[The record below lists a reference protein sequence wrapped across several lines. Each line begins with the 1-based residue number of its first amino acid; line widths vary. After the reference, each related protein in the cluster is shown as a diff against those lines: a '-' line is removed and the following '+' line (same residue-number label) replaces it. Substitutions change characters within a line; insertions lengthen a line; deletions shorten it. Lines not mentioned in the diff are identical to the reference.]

1 MKILKIKSLNI
12 NSLKGEFEID
22 FEKFLKDESLF
33 AITGPTGAGKSTIL
47 DIITCALYG
56 RTARLSSPPNELM
69 SRHTAECLC
78 EVEFEVKGKVYRS
91 AWSQKRA
98 RKSADGAFQT
108 AKMEVSEV
116 ESGKVLESYLS
127 KVPKFI
133 EDLSGLDFDRF
144 SRSMMLAQGSFDAF
158 LKSNVSDRSTLLE
171 KITGTQIYKQISQE
185 IYQTYTRK
193 NDEIKLDENLLGNI
207 ELLSNEVVAEKTLI
221 LNNSKAQKLELDAKG
236 DELKKVINWL
246 ENLQKL
252 EADNI
257 KYIQEFEKITLEKEN
272 KKEDFIKLDLANKAL
287 NVQPIYQEKNSLTQ
301 IINQDKE
308 KLEKLQKELEDLKQL
323 LQSKTNESLKVKD
336 ELDKEKVSFDTN
348 SKKLQEVRTLQ
359 TKIESKLQNIKEL
372 ENKISSQ
379 NEQKTKLN
387 EELKVLKTN
396 QENIENDVKTI
407 NNYLIKNKNDE
418 SLKEE
423 ISLISKNVNDYKDVL
438 KLLKQIEEKLQNNSL
453 NEKTL
458 QDSFTKA
465 KKEFDEIKVLFDS
478 KDKEYKNLELQTSN
492 FNQKEVNNRDRL
504 KSIEKLIISI
514 DEYKRLLESI
524 LKEEN
529 IISSSKDESKI
540 IKTNIEEKTKL
551 INEIQTH
558 IQTLNDKREAELLI
572 AKYESDRVNLK
583 EGEQCFLCGS
593 KEHPFVDHKIN
604 INADETT
611 LIIAQKKQI
620 FDEENRALRTI
631 ELNLSKLETKIESS
645 TLELNRLLKNKE
657 DIEQVFS
664 SLNFILTVDSKTN
677 LEEEKQLL
685 EEELKN
691 IIKTRD
697 EKEKVL
703 AQRDN
708 LQKELNTKQTLVSQN
723 EQELYKLKSSIDQLQ
738 NEQTQ
743 NISKKQSLEEEVSNI
758 YSKYELKFDEKF
770 EENFRIL
777 VAKKGSFIKNETLK
791 KELDIKLQN
800 LTIQLKELD
809 TKIISIESSLKT
821 DAEQLSKIS
830 TETIE
835 LQTQSKA
842 ILDVSDL
849 NIFEKEITTEFNTI
863 NEKYNFLSK
872 ELVNLNSKNESV
884 NTQRIELNQR
894 LIDNSTKLEE
904 TKQNFNKALVENSFT
919 SKEEFEKALLSKE
932 QREELAL
939 MCKTLEDKYNQIQT
953 LKIDT
958 AKKLSEQKEL
968 NLTDKELQTLN
979 DELKELLT
987 SIDELQKSIGSLEK
1001 ELEINASNM
1010 KKHEDKIKELEKKKE
1025 AFNVWIKLNEMI
1037 GSASGDKFA
1046 KFAQGITLD
1055 QLIYLAN
1062 KHLQI
1067 LSPRYELQRNSDSSK
1082 LLEIEIIDGFQG
1094 NVVRPVNTL
1103 SGGESF
1109 IVSLSLAL
1117 GLSALASQKI
1127 SIDSLFLDEGFG
1139 TLDSDSLEL
1148 ALNALNQLQS
1158 SGKMVGVISHVEAL
1172 KERIPL
1178 QIRVMPKGDGTSCL
1192 DLDEKEL
1199 NA

>member
-12 NSLKGEFEID
+12 NSLKGEFEVD

-47 DIITCALYG
+47 DVITCALYG
-56 RTARLSSPPNELM
+56 RTARLTNPNELM
-69 SRHTAECLC
+69 SRHTGECLC

-91 AWSQKRA
+91 SWSQKRA
-98 RKSADGAFQT
+98 RKSSDGAFQS
-108 AKMEVSEV
+108 AKMELSVV

-127 KVPKFI
+127 KVPKYI
-133 EDLSGLDFDRF
+133 EELSGLDFDRF
-144 SRSMMLAQGSFDAF
+144 IQSMMLAQGSFDAF
-158 LKSNVSDRSTLLE
+158 LKAKENERSSLLE
-171 KITGTQIYKQISQE
+171 NITGTQIYKQISQE
-185 IYQTYTRK
+185 IFKTYTSK

-207 ELLSNEVVAEKTLI
+207 ELLSNEIVNEKTLI
-221 LNNSKAQKLELDAKG
+221 LNNSKAQKLELDTKG
-236 DELKKVINWL
+236 NELKKVVNWL
-246 ENLQKL
+246 ETIQKL
-252 EADNI
+252 EADNT
-257 KYIQEFEKITLEKEN
+257 KYIEKFEQITFEKEN
-272 KKEDFIKLDLANKAL
+272 KKEDFMRLDLANKAL

-323 LQSKTNESLKVKD
+323 LQSKTNESLKTKD
-336 ELDKEKVSFDTN
+336 ELDKEKISFDTN

-396 QENIENDVKTI
+396 QEKIDNELKTI
-407 NNYLIKNKNDE
+407 NDYLIKNKNDE

-423 ISLISKNVNDYKDVL
+423 ISLISKNVNDYKDVV

-453 NEKTL
+453 DEKTL
-458 QDSFTKA
+458 QDSFSKA
-465 KKEFDEIKVLFDS
+465 KKEFDEIKILFDL
-478 KDKEYKNLELQTSN
+478 KDKEYKEFEIQTSN

-504 KSIEKLIISI
+504 KNIEKLITSI

-529 IISSSKDESKI
+529 IISSSKDESKT

-583 EGEQCFLCGS
+583 EGEECFLCGS
-593 KEHPFVDHKIN
+593 KEHPFVDHKIS
-604 INADETT
+604 INVDETAS
-611 LIIAQKKQI
+611 LIIQKKQI
-620 FDEENRALRTI
+620 FDEENRVLRTI
-631 ELNLSKLETKIESS
+631 ELNLSKFETKIESS
-645 TLELNRLLKNKE
+645 ILELNKLSKSKE
-657 DIEQVFS
+657 EIEQVFS
-664 SLNFILTVDSKTN
+664 SLNFILTDDSKTN
-677 LEEEKQLL
+677 LEEEKHLL

-708 LQKELNTKQTLVSQN
+708 LQKELNTKQTFVLQN

-743 NISKKQSLEEEVSNI
+743 NISKKQTLEEELSKV
-758 YSKYELKFDEKF
+758 YSKYELIFDEKF
-770 EENFRIL
+770 EENFRTI
-777 VAKKGSFIKNETLK
+777 VAKKDSFIKNETSK
-791 KELDIKLQN
+791 KELDTKLQS
-800 LTIQLKELD
+800 LIVQLKEID
-809 TKIISIESSLKT
+809 TKIISIESNLKI
-821 DAEQLSKIS
+821 DAEQLSQIS
-830 TETIE
+830 NEKIE

-842 ILDVSDL
+842 ILDVTDFNS
-849 NIFEKEITTEFNTI
+849 FEKEIISKFNTI
-863 NEKYNFLSK
+863 NEKYNSLSK
-872 ELVNLNSKNESV
+872 ELVNLNAKNESL
-884 NTQRIELNQR
+884 NTQITELNQKQ
-894 LIDNSTKLEE
+894 INDNTKLEE
-904 TKQNFNKALVENSFT
+904 IKQNFNNALLENNFS

-932 QREELAL
+932 LREELSFV
-939 MCKTLEDKYNQIQT
+939 CKALEDKYTQIQT

-958 AKKLSEQKEL
+958 AKKLFEQKEL

-979 DELKELLT
+979 DELKELQT
-987 SIDELQKSIGSLEK
+987 IIDELQKSIGSLEK

-1010 KKHEDKIKELEKKKE
+1010 KKHEDKIKELENKKE
-1025 AFNVWIKLNEMI
+1025 AFKVWIKLNDMI
-1037 GSASGDKFA
+1037 GSANGDKFA

-1062 KHLQI
+1062 RHLQI
-1067 LSPRYELQRNSDSSK
+1067 LSPRYELLRNSDSNK

-1094 NVVRPVNTL
+1094 DVVRPVSTL

-1178 QIRVMPKGDGTSCL
+1178 QIRVMPKGDGTSL
-1192 DLDEKEL
+1192 LSL
-1199 NA
+1199 N

>member
-47 DIITCALYG
+47 DVITCALYG
-56 RTARLSSPPNELM
+56 RTARLTNPNELM
-69 SRHTAECLC
+69 SRHTGECLC

-91 AWSQKRA
+91 SWSQKRA
-98 RKSADGAFQT
+98 RKSPEGAFQS
-108 AKMEVSEV
+108 AKMEISEV

-127 KVPKFI
+127 KVPKYI

-144 SRSMMLAQGSFDAF
+144 IQSMMLAQGSFDAF
-158 LKSNVSDRSTLLE
+158 LKARENERSSLLE

-185 IYQTYTRK
+185 IYQTYTKK
-193 NDEIKLDENLLGNI
+193 NDEIKLDESLLGNI
-207 ELLSNEVVAEKTLI
+207 ELLSNEVVAEKRLI
-221 LNNSKAQKLELDAKG
+221 LNNSKAQKLELDTKG
-236 DELKKVINWL
+236 NELKKVINWL

-252 EADNI
+252 EADNT
-257 KYIQEFEKITLEKEN
+257 KYIQEFEKISLEKEN
-272 KKEDFIKLDLANKAL
+272 KKEDFVKLDLANKAL
-287 NVQPIYQEKNSLTQ
+287 NVQPIYQEKNSLTK

-308 KLEKLQKELEDLKQL
+308 KLEKLQKELIELKQQL
-323 LQSKTNESLKVKD
+323 ESKTNESLKVKD

-359 TKIESKLQNIKEL
+359 TKIESKLQNIKDL

-379 NEQKTKLN
+379 NEQKIKLN
-387 EELKVLKTN
+387 EDLKVLKIN
-396 QENIENDVKTI
+396 QEKIENDLKTI
-407 NNYLIKNKNDE
+407 NDYLIKNKNDE

-423 ISLISKNVNDYKDVL
+423 ISLISKNVNDYKDVV
-438 KLLKQIEEKLQNNSL
+438 KLLKQIEEKVQNNSL

-458 QDSFTKA
+458 EDSFTKA

-478 KDKEYKNLELQTSN
+478 KDKEYKELEIQTSN
-492 FNQKEVNNRDRL
+492 FNQKESNNRDRL
-504 KSIEKLIISI
+504 KSIEKLITSI
-514 DEYKRLLESI
+514 DEYKRLLDSI

-529 IISSSKDESKI
+529 IISSSKDELKT

-558 IQTLNDKREAELLI
+558 IQTLNDKREKELLI

-583 EGEQCFLCGS
+583 EGEECFLCGS
-593 KEHPFVDHKIN
+593 KEHPFVDHKISV
-604 INADETT
+604 NADETT
-611 LIIAQKKQI
+611 SIIAQKKQI

-645 TLELNRLLKNKE
+645 ILELNKLSKSKE

-664 SLNFILTVDSKTN
+664 SLNFILTDDSKTN

-685 EEELKN
+685 EEELRN

-723 EQELYKLKSSIDQLQ
+723 EQELYKLKSLIEQLQ
-738 NEQTQ
+738 NEQIQ
-743 NISKKQSLEEEVSNI
+743 NISKKQSLEEELSKV
-758 YSKYELKFDEKF
+758 YSKYELIFDEKF

-777 VAKKGSFIKNETLK
+777 VAKKDSFINNETSK
-791 KELDIKLQN
+791 KELDTKLQS
-800 LTIQLKELD
+800 LIVQLKELD

-821 DAEQLSKIS
+821 DAEQLSKTS
-830 TETIE
+830 TETKE
-835 LQTQSKA
+835 LQTQSIS
-842 ILDVSDL
+842 ILDISDL
-849 NIFEKEITTEFNTI
+849 NIFEKEITNKFNAI
-863 NEKYNFLSK
+863 SEKYNSLVK
-872 ELVNLNSKNESV
+872 ELININSKNESL
-884 NTQRIELNQR
+884 NTQIIELNQKQT
-894 LIDNSTKLEE
+894 IDNTKLEE
-904 TKQNFNKALVENSFT
+904 TKQNFNKALIENSFV
-919 SKEEFEKALLSKE
+919 SKEEFEKALLPKE
-932 QREELAL
+932 QKDVLSL
-939 MCKTLEDKYNQIQT
+939 MCKALEEKYSQIQT
-953 LKIDT
+953 LKTDT

-979 DELKELLT
+979 DELKELQT

-1010 KKHEDKIKELEKKKE
+1010 KKHEDKIKELQKKKE
-1025 AFNVWIKLNEMI
+1025 AFKVWIKLNEMV

-1067 LSPRYELQRNSDSSK
+1067 LSPRYELQRSSDSSK

-1094 NVVRPVNTL
+1094 DAVRPVSTL

-1178 QIRVMPKGDGTSCL
+1178 QIRVMPKGDGTSVL
-1192 DLDEKEL
+1192 DL
-1199 NA
+1199 N

>member
-12 NSLKGEFEID
+12 NSLKGEFEVD
-22 FEKFLKDESLF
+22 FENFLKDESLF

-47 DIITCALYG
+47 DVITCALYG
-56 RTARLSSPPNELM
+56 RTARLTNPNELM
-69 SRHTAECLC
+69 SRHTGECLC

-91 AWSQKRA
+91 SWSQKRA
-98 RKSADGAFQT
+98 RKSPDGAFQS
-108 AKMEVSEV
+108 AKMEVSEL

-127 KVPKFI
+127 KVPKYI
-133 EDLSGLDFDRF
+133 EELSGLDFDRF
-144 SRSMMLAQGSFDAF
+144 IQSMMLAQGSFDAF
-158 LKSNVSDRSTLLE
+158 LKAKENERSSLLE
-171 KITGTQIYKQISQE
+171 KITGTQIYKQISCE

-193 NDEIKLDENLLGNI
+193 NDEIKLDESLLGNI
-207 ELLSNEVVAEKTLI
+207 ELLSNEIVNEKTLI
-221 LNNSKAQKLELDAKG
+221 LNNSKTQKLELDSKG
-236 DELKKVINWL
+236 NELKKVINWL
-246 ENLQKL
+246 ENVQKL
-252 EADNI
+252 EADNT
-257 KYIQEFEKITLEKEN
+257 KYIDEFEQITLEKEN
-272 KKEDFIKLDLANKAL
+272 KKEDFVKLDLANKAL
-287 NVQPIYQEKNSLTQ
+287 NVQPIYQEKSSLTQ

-323 LQSKTNESLKVKD
+323 LQSKTNESLKSKD
-336 ELDKEKVSFDTN
+336 ELDKEKISFDSN
-348 SKKLQEVRTLQ
+348 SKKLQEVRTIQ
-359 TKIESKLQNIKEL
+359 TKIESKYQNIKEL

-379 NEQKTKLN
+379 NQQKTKLN
-387 EELKVLKTN
+387 EELNVLKTN
-396 QENIENDVKTI
+396 QQKIENELKTI
-407 NNYLIKNKNDE
+407 NDYLIKNKNDE

-423 ISLISKNVNDYKDVL
+423 ISLISKNLNDYKDVL

-458 QDSFTKA
+458 QESFTKA
-465 KKEFDEIKVLFDS
+465 KKEFDEIKVLFDA
-478 KDKEYKNLELQTSN
+478 KDKEYKELEIQTSN
-492 FNQKEVNNRDRL
+492 FNQKETNNRDRL

-529 IISSSKDESKI
+529 IISSSKDELNTL
-540 IKTNIEEKTKL
+540 KTNIEEKTKL
-551 INEIQTH
+551 INEIQTY

-572 AKYESDRVNLK
+572 AKYESDRANLK
-583 EGEQCFLCGS
+583 EGEECFLCGS
-593 KEHPFVDHKIN
+593 KEHPFVDHKIS
-604 INADETT
+604 INVDETAS
-611 LIIAQKKQI
+611 LIAQKKQI
-620 FDEENRALRTI
+620 FDEENKALRII
-631 ELNLSKLETKIESS
+631 ELNLSKLETKVESS
-645 TLELNRLLKNKE
+645 TLELNKLSKNKKE
-657 DIEQVFS
+657 IEQIFS
-664 SLNFILTVDSKTN
+664 SLSFILTDDSKTN

-691 IIKTRD
+691 IVKIRD

-708 LQKELNTKQTLVSQN
+708 FQKELNTKQTLVSQN
-723 EQELYKLKSSIDQLQ
+723 EQELYKLKSSIEQLQ

-743 NISKKQSLEEEVSNI
+743 NIAKKQNLEEELSKV
-758 YSKYELKFDEKF
+758 YSKYELIFDEKF
-770 EENFRIL
+770 EENFRNL
-777 VAKKGSFIKNETLK
+777 VAKKDSFIKNETSK
-791 KELDIKLQN
+791 KELDAKLQS
-800 LTIQLKELD
+800 LIVQLKELD

-821 DAEQLSKIS
+821 DAEQLSQIS
-830 TETIE
+830 TETKE
-835 LQTQSKA
+835 LQTQSKS

-849 NIFEKEITTEFNTI
+849 NIFEKEITNKFNII
-863 NEKYNFLSK
+863 NEKYNSLSK
-872 ELVNLNSKNESV
+872 ELVNLNSKNESL
-884 NTQRIELNQR
+884 NTQIIELNQK
-894 LIDNSTKLEE
+894 LIDNNRKLEE
-904 TKQNFNKALVENSFT
+904 TKQNLDKALLENSFT

-932 QREELAL
+932 LREELNL
-939 MCKTLEDKYNQIQT
+939 MCKALDEKYNQIQT

-958 AKKLSEQKEL
+958 EKKLTEQKEL
-968 NLTDKELQTLN
+968 NLTEKELQTLN
-979 DELKELLT
+979 DELKELQT
-987 SIDELQKSIGSLEK
+987 IIDELQKSIGSLEK

-1025 AFNVWIKLNEMI
+1025 AFKVWIKLNDMI

-1067 LSPRYELQRNSDSSK
+1067 LSPRYELQRSSDSSK

-1094 NVVRPVNTL
+1094 DVVRPVSTL

-1172 KERIPL
+1172 KERITL
-1178 QIRVMPKGDGTSCL
+1178 QIRVMPKGDGTSVL
-1192 DLDEKEL
+1192 DL
-1199 NA
+1199 N

>member
-12 NSLKGEFEID
+12 NSLKGEFEVD

-47 DIITCALYG
+47 DVITCALYG
-56 RTARLSSPPNELM
+56 RTARLTNPNELM
-69 SRHTAECLC
+69 SRHTGECLC

-91 AWSQKRA
+91 SWSQKRA
-98 RKSADGAFQT
+98 RKSPDGAFQP
-108 AKMEVSEV
+108 AKMELSVV

-127 KVPKFI
+127 KVPKYI
-133 EDLSGLDFDRF
+133 EELSGLDFDRF
-144 SRSMMLAQGSFDAF
+144 IQSMMLAQGSFDAF
-158 LKSNVSDRSTLLE
+158 LKAKENERSSLLE

-193 NDEIKLDENLLGNI
+193 NDEIKLDESLLGNI
-207 ELLSNEVVAEKTLI
+207 ELLSNEIVNEKTLI
-221 LNNSKAQKLELDAKG
+221 LNNSKTQKLELDSKG
-236 DELKKVINWL
+236 NELKKVINWL
-246 ENLQKL
+246 ENVQKL
-252 EADNI
+252 EADNT
-257 KYIQEFEKITLEKEN
+257 KYIQEFEQITLEKEN
-272 KKEDFIKLDLANKAL
+272 RKEDFIRLDLANKAL

-323 LQSKTNESLKVKD
+323 LQSTANESLKSKD
-336 ELDKEKVSFDTN
+336 ELDKEKISFDSN

-372 ENKISSQ
+372 ENRISSQ

-387 EELKVLKTN
+387 EDLKVLKTN
-396 QENIENDVKTI
+396 QEKIENDLKTI
-407 NNYLIKNKNDE
+407 NDYLIKNKNDE

-478 KDKEYKNLELQTSN
+478 KDKEYKNLELQTSS
-492 FNQKEVNNRDRL
+492 FNQKETNNRDRL

-529 IISSSKDESKI
+529 IISSSKDELKT

-551 INEIQTH
+551 ITEIQTH
-558 IQTLNDKREAELLI
+558 IQTLNYKREAELLI
-572 AKYESDRVNLK
+572 AKYESDRANLK
-583 EGEQCFLCGS
+583 EGEECFLCGS

-604 INADETT
+604 VNADETAS
-611 LIIAQKKQI
+611 LIVQKKQI

-631 ELNLSKLETKIESS
+631 ELNLSKLETKVESS
-645 TLELNRLLKNKE
+645 TLELNKLSKNKE
-657 DIEQVFS
+657 EIEQIFS
-664 SLNFILTVDSKTN
+664 SLSFILTDDSKTN

-691 IIKTRD
+691 IVKIRD

-708 LQKELNTKQTLVSQN
+708 FQKELNTKQTLVSQN
-723 EQELYKLKSSIDQLQ
+723 EQELYKLKSSIEQLQ

-743 NISKKQSLEEEVSNI
+743 NISKKQSLEDELSKVYN
-758 YSKYELKFDEKF
+758 KYELIFDEKF
-770 EENFRIL
+770 EENFRTI
-777 VAKKGSFIKNETLK
+777 VTKKDSFIKNETAK
-791 KELDIKLQN
+791 KEFDVKLQS
-800 LTIQLKELD
+800 LIIQLKELD
-809 TKIISIESSLKT
+809 TKIISIESTLKT
-821 DAEQLSKIS
+821 DIEQLSKIS
-830 TETIE
+830 SETKE
-835 LQTQSKA
+835 LQIQSKA

-849 NIFEKEITTEFNTI
+849 NIFEKEITSKFNTI
-863 NEKYNFLSK
+863 NEKYNSLSK

-884 NTQRIELNQR
+884 NTQTIEMSQK
-894 LIDNSTKLEE
+894 LIDDNTKLEE
-904 TKQNFNKALVENSFT
+904 TKQNFNKALIENSFT
-919 SKEEFEKALLSKE
+919 SKEEFEKSLLPKE
-932 QREELAL
+932 LREELSMKCKAL
-939 MCKTLEDKYNQIQT
+939 EEKYNQIQT

-958 AKKLSEQKEL
+958 AKKLYEQKEL

-979 DELKELLT
+979 DELKELQT
-987 SIDELQKSIGSLEK
+987 IIDELQKSIGSLEK

-1025 AFNVWIKLNEMI
+1025 AFKIWIKLNEMI
-1037 GSASGDKFA
+1037 GSSSGDKFA

-1067 LSPRYELQRNSDSSK
+1067 LSPRYELQRSSDSSK

-1094 NVVRPVNTL
+1094 DVVRPVSTL

-1178 QIRVMPKGDGTSCL
+1178 QIKVEPKGDGTSL
-1192 DLDEKEL
+1192 L
-1199 NA
+1199 NLN

>member
-12 NSLKGEFEID
+12 NSLKGEFEVD

-47 DIITCALYG
+47 DVITCALYG
-56 RTARLSSPPNELM
+56 RTARLTNPNELM
-69 SRHTAECLC
+69 SRHTGECLC

-91 AWSQKRA
+91 SWSQKRA
-98 RKSADGAFQT
+98 RKSADGAFQS

-127 KVPKFI
+127 KVPKYI
-133 EDLSGLDFDRF
+133 EELSGLDFDRF
-144 SRSMMLAQGSFDAF
+144 IQSMMLAQGSFDAF
-158 LKSNVSDRSTLLE
+158 LKARENERSTLLE

-185 IYQTYTRK
+185 IYQTYTSK

-207 ELLSNEVVAEKTLI
+207 ELLSNEVVTEKTLV
-221 LNNSKAQKLELDAKG
+221 LNNSKTQKLELDSKG
-236 DELKKVINWL
+236 NELKKVVNWL

-252 EADNI
+252 ESDNT
-257 KYIQEFEKITLEKEN
+257 KYIKEFEQITLEKEN
-272 KKEDFIKLDLANKAL
+272 KKEEFIKLDLANKAL
-287 NVQPIYQEKNSLTQ
+287 NIQPIYQEKNSLTQ

-308 KLEKLQKELEDLKQL
+308 KLEKLQKELIELKQQL
-323 LQSKTNESLKVKD
+323 ELKTNESIKSKD
-336 ELDKEKVSFDTN
+336 ELDKEKISFDTN

-359 TKIESKLQNIKEL
+359 TKIESKLQSIKEL

-387 EELKVLKTN
+387 EELNVLKAN
-396 QENIENDVKTI
+396 QQKIDNDLKTI
-407 NNYLIKNKNDE
+407 NDYLIKNKDDE

-458 QDSFTKA
+458 QDSFTKT

-478 KDKEYKNLELQTSN
+478 KDKEYKELEIQTSK
-492 FNQKEVNNRDRL
+492 FNQKESNNRDRL
-504 KSIEKLIISI
+504 KNIDKLITSI

-529 IISSSKDESKI
+529 IISSSKDESKT

-551 INEIQTH
+551 IIEIKTH

-572 AKYESDRVNLK
+572 VKYESDRVNLK
-583 EGEQCFLCGS
+583 EGEECFLCGS
-593 KEHPFVDHKIN
+593 KEHPFVNHKISV
-604 INADETT
+604 NADETAF
-611 LIIAQKKQI
+611 LIAQKKQI
-620 FDEENRALRTI
+620 FDEENKALRII
-631 ELNLSKLETKIESS
+631 ELNLSKLETKVESS
-645 TLELNRLLKNKE
+645 ILELNKLLKNKE
-657 DIEQVFS
+657 EMEQVFS
-664 SLNFILTVDSKTN
+664 SLNFILTDDSKTN

-703 AQRDN
+703 IQRDN

-743 NISKKQSLEEEVSNI
+743 NISKKQSLEEELSNI

-777 VAKKGSFIKNETLK
+777 VVKKDSFIKNETSK
-791 KELDIKLQN
+791 KELDVKLQS
-800 LTIQLKELD
+800 LIVQLKEFD
-809 TKIISIESSLKT
+809 TKIISIESSLKIDT
-821 DAEQLSKIS
+821 EHLSKIS
-830 TETIE
+830 TETKE

-842 ILDVSDL
+842 ILDVTDFNS
-849 NIFEKEITTEFNTI
+849 FEKEITNEFNTI
-863 NEKYNFLSK
+863 NEKYNSLSK
-872 ELVNLNSKNESV
+872 ELVNLNSRNESL
-884 NTQRIELNQR
+884 NTQIIELNQKQ
-894 LIDNSTKLEE
+894 INDNTKLEE
-904 TKQNFNKALVENSFT
+904 TKQNFNKALVENCFT
-919 SKEEFEKALLSKE
+919 SKEEFEKALLPKE
-932 QREELAL
+932 QKDVLSL
-939 MCKTLEDKYNQIQT
+939 MCKALDEKYNQIQT

-968 NLTDKELQTLN
+968 NLTDKELQPLN
-979 DELKELLT
+979 DESKELQT
-987 SIDELQKSIGSLEK
+987 TIDELQKSIGSLEK
-1001 ELEINASNM
+1001 ELEINASNI

-1025 AFNVWIKLNEMI
+1025 AFKVWIKLNEMV

-1067 LSPRYELQRNSDSSK
+1067 LSPRYELQRSSDSSK

-1094 NVVRPVNTL
+1094 DVVRPVSTL

-1178 QIRVMPKGDGTSCL
+1178 QIKVMPKGDGTSFVS
-1192 DLDEKEL
+1192 L
-1199 NA
+1199 N

>member
-1 MKILKIKSLNI
+1 MKILKIKLLNI
-12 NSLKGEFEID
+12 NSLKGEFEVD

-47 DIITCALYG
+47 DVITCALYG
-56 RTARLSSPPNELM
+56 RTARLTNPNELM
-69 SRHTAECLC
+69 SRHTGECLC

-91 AWSQKRA
+91 SWSQKRA
-98 RKSADGAFQT
+98 RKSADGAFQS
-108 AKMEVSEV
+108 AKMEISEV

-127 KVPKFI
+127 KVPKYI
-133 EDLSGLDFDRF
+133 EELSGLDFDRF
-144 SRSMMLAQGSFDAF
+144 IQSMMLAQGSFDAF
-158 LKSNVSDRSTLLE
+158 LKARENERSSLLE

-185 IYQTYTRK
+185 IFKTYTSK

-207 ELLSNEVVAEKTLI
+207 ELLSNEVVTEKTLV
-221 LNNSKAQKLELDAKG
+221 LNNSKAQRLELDTKG
-236 DELKKVINWL
+236 NELKKVINWL

-252 EADNI
+252 ETDNT
-257 KYIQEFEKITLEKEN
+257 KYIKEFEQITLEKEN
-272 KKEDFIKLDLANKAL
+272 KKENFVKLDLANKAL
-287 NVQPIYQEKNSLTQ
+287 NVQPIYQEKNSLSQ

-308 KLEKLQKELEDLKQL
+308 KLEKLQKELIDLKQQL
-323 LQSKTNESLKVKD
+323 ELKTNESLKSKD
-336 ELDKEKVSFDTN
+336 ELDKEKISFDTN

-359 TKIESKLQNIKEL
+359 TKIESKLQSIKEL

-387 EELKVLKTN
+387 EDLNVLKTN
-396 QENIENDVKTI
+396 QEKIDNELKTI
-407 NNYLIKNKNDE
+407 NDYLIKNKNDE

-465 KKEFDEIKVLFDS
+465 KKEFDEIKVLFDA
-478 KDKEYKNLELQTSN
+478 KDKEYKELEIQTSN
-492 FNQKEVNNRDRL
+492 FNQKESNNRDRL
-504 KSIEKLIISI
+504 KSIDKLITSI

-524 LKEEN
+524 LKEKN
-529 IISSSKDESKI
+529 IISSSKDESKT

-558 IQTLNDKREAELLI
+558 IQTLNDKREKELLI

-583 EGEQCFLCGS
+583 EGEECFLCGS

-611 LIIAQKKQI
+611 SIIAQKKQI
-620 FDEENRALRTI
+620 FDEENKALRTI
-631 ELNLSKLETKIESS
+631 ELNLSKLETKIENS
-645 TLELNRLLKNKE
+645 TLELNKLLKNKE

-664 SLNFILTVDSKTN
+664 SLNFILTDDSKTN
-677 LEEEKQLL
+677 LEEEKHLL
-685 EEELKN
+685 EKELEN

-708 LQKELNTKQTLVSQN
+708 LQKELNTKQTFVLQN
-723 EQELYKLKSSIDQLQ
+723 EQELYKLKSLIEQLQ

-743 NISKKQSLEEEVSNI
+743 NTSKKQSLEEELSKV
-758 YSKYELKFDEKF
+758 YSKYELTFDEKF

-777 VAKKGSFIKNETLK
+777 VAKKDSFIKNETSK
-791 KELDIKLQN
+791 KEFETKLQG

-821 DAEQLSKIS
+821 DTEQLSKVS
-830 TETIE
+830 NETKE
-835 LQTQSKA
+835 LQNQSKS

-849 NIFEKEITTEFNTI
+849 NIFEKEITSKFNTI
-863 NEKYNFLSK
+863 NEKYNSLSK
-872 ELVNLNSKNESV
+872 ELVNLNSKNESL
-884 NTQRIELNQR
+884 NTQIIELNQKQ
-894 LIDNSTKLEE
+894 INDNTKLEK
-904 TKQNFNKALVENSFT
+904 TKQNFNNALLENNFS

-932 QREELAL
+932 LREELSNICKAL
-939 MCKTLEDKYNQIQT
+939 DEKYNQIQT

-958 AKKLSEQKEL
+958 AKKLTEQKEL

-979 DELKELLT
+979 DELKELQT
-987 SIDELQKSIGSLEK
+987 TIDELQKSIGSLEK
-1001 ELEINASNM
+1001 ELEINASNK
-1010 KKHEDKIKELEKKKE
+1010 KKHEDKIKELENKKE
-1025 AFNVWIKLNEMI
+1025 ALKVWFKLDDMV
-1037 GSASGDKFA
+1037 GSANGDKFA

-1067 LSPRYELQRNSDSSK
+1067 LSPRYELQRSGTSK

-1094 NVVRPVNTL
+1094 DVVRPVSTL

-1178 QIRVMPKGDGTSCL
+1178 QIRVMPKGDGTSL
-1192 DLDEKEL
+1192 VGF
-1199 NA
+1199 N

>member
-1 MKILKIKSLNI
+1 MKILKIKLLNI
-12 NSLKGEFEID
+12 NSLKGEFEVD

-47 DIITCALYG
+47 DVITCALYG
-56 RTARLSSPPNELM
+56 RTARLSNPNELM
-69 SRHTAECLC
+69 SRHTGECLC

-91 AWSQKRA
+91 SWSQKRA
-98 RKSADGAFQT
+98 RKSPDGAFQS

-127 KVPKFI
+127 KVPKYI
-133 EDLSGLDFDRF
+133 EELSGLDFDRF
-144 SRSMMLAQGSFDAF
+144 IQSMMLAQGSFDAF
-158 LKSNVSDRSTLLE
+158 LKAKENERSSLLE

-193 NDEIKLDENLLGNI
+193 NDEIKLDENLLGSI
-207 ELLSNEVVAEKTLI
+207 ELLSNEVVTEKTLF
-221 LNNSKAQKLELDAKG
+221 LNNSKAQKLELDTKG
-236 DELKKVINWL
+236 NELKYVISWL

-252 EADNI
+252 EADNTR
-257 KYIQEFEKITLEKEN
+257 YVQEFDKITLEKEN
-272 KKEDFIKLDLANKAL
+272 KKEDFVRLDLANKAL
-287 NVQPIYQEKNSLTQ
+287 NVQPIYQEKNSLTK
-301 IINQDKE
+301 IINQDQE
-308 KLEKLQKELEDLKQL
+308 KLEKLEKELIELKQQL
-323 LQSKTNESLKVKD
+323 ELKTNESLKTKD
-336 ELDKEKVSFDTN
+336 ELDKEKNSFDTN
-348 SKKLQEVRTLQ
+348 SKKLQEVRTIQ

-372 ENKISSQ
+372 ENKTSSQ

-387 EELKVLKTN
+387 EDLKVLKTN
-396 QENIENDVKTI
+396 QEKIDNDLKTI
-407 NNYLIKNKNDE
+407 NDYLIKNKNDE

-423 ISLISKNVNDYKDVL
+423 ISLISKNLNDYKDVL
-438 KLLKQIEEKLQNNSL
+438 KLLNQIEEKLQNNSL

-478 KDKEYKNLELQTSN
+478 KDKEYKDLEIQTSN
-492 FNQKEVNNRDRL
+492 FNQKEINNRDRL
-504 KSIEKLIISI
+504 KSIEKLITSI
-514 DEYKRLLESI
+514 DEYKRLLENIS
-524 LKEEN
+524 KEEN
-529 IISSSKDESKI
+529 IISSSKDESKT

-583 EGEQCFLCGS
+583 EGEECFLCGS
-593 KEHPFVDHKIN
+593 KEHPFVDHKISVN
-604 INADETT
+604 VDETT
-611 LIIAQKKQI
+611 SLIVQKKQI
-620 FDEENRALRTI
+620 LDEENKSLRTI

-645 TLELNRLLKNKE
+645 TLELNKLLKNKE

-664 SLNFILTVDSKTN
+664 SLNFILTDDSKIN

-685 EEELKN
+685 EEELQN

-743 NISKKQSLEEEVSNI
+743 NISKKQSLEEELSKV
-758 YSKYELKFDEKF
+758 YSKYELTFDEKF

-777 VAKKGSFIKNETLK
+777 VAKRDSFIKNEISK
-791 KELDIKLQN
+791 KELDIKLQS
-800 LTIQLKELD
+800 LIVQLKELD

-821 DAEQLSKIS
+821 EAEQLSKIS
-830 TETIE
+830 NETIE

-849 NIFEKEITTEFNTI
+849 NIFEKEITSKFNTI
-863 NEKYNFLSK
+863 NEKYNSLSK
-872 ELVNLNSKNESV
+872 ELVNLNSKNESL
-884 NTQRIELNQR
+884 NTQIIELNQKQ
-894 LIDNSTKLEE
+894 INDNTKLEE
-904 TKQNFNKALVENSFT
+904 IKQNFNKAFAENSFT
-919 SKEEFEKALLSKE
+919 SKEEFEKALLPKE
-932 QREELAL
+932 QKDVLTL
-939 MCKTLEDKYNQIQT
+939 MCKALDEKYTQIQT

-979 DELKELLT
+979 DELKELQT
-987 SIDELQKSIGSLEK
+987 ATDELQKSIGSLEK
-1001 ELEINASNM
+1001 ELEMNASNM

-1025 AFNVWIKLNEMI
+1025 AFKVWIKLNEMI

-1067 LSPRYELQRNSDSSK
+1067 LSPRYELQRSSDSSK

-1094 NVVRPVNTL
+1094 DVVRPVSTL

-1178 QIRVMPKGDGTSCL
+1178 QIRVMPKGDGTSV
-1192 DLDEKEL
+1192 L
-1199 NA
+1199 NLN

>member
-12 NSLKGEFEID
+12 NSLKGEFEVD

-47 DIITCALYG
+47 DVITCALYG
-56 RTARLSSPPNELM
+56 RTARLTNPNELM
-69 SRHTAECLC
+69 SRHTGECLC

-91 AWSQKRA
+91 SWSQKRA
-98 RKSADGAFQT
+98 RKSPEGAFQS

-127 KVPKFI
+127 KVPKYI
-133 EDLSGLDFDRF
+133 EELSGLDFDRF
-144 SRSMMLAQGSFDAF
+144 IQSMMLAQGSFDAF
-158 LKSNVSDRSTLLE
+158 LKARENERSSLLE

-193 NDEIKLDENLLGNI
+193 NDEIKLDESLLGNI
-207 ELLSNEVVAEKTLI
+207 ELLSNEIVHEKTLV
-221 LNNSKAQKLELDAKG
+221 LNSSKTQKLELDTKG
-236 DELKKVINWL
+236 NELKKVINWL

-252 EADNI
+252 EADNT
-257 KYIQEFEKITLEKEN
+257 KYIQEFEKISLEKEN
-272 KKEDFIKLDLANKAL
+272 KKEDFVKLDLANKAL
-287 NVQPIYQEKNSLTQ
+287 NVQPIYQEKNSLTK

-308 KLEKLQKELEDLKQL
+308 KLEKLQKELSELKQQL
-323 LQSKTNESLKVKD
+323 ELGTTESLKVKN

-359 TKIESKLQNIKEL
+359 TKIESKLQNIKEI

-387 EELKVLKTN
+387 EDLKVLKTN
-396 QENIENDVKTI
+396 QEKIENELKNI
-407 NNYLIKNKNDE
+407 NDYLIKNINDE

-423 ISLISKNVNDYKDVL
+423 ISLISKNVNDYKDVI

-478 KDKEYKNLELQTSN
+478 KDKEYKELEIQTSN
-492 FNQKEVNNRDRL
+492 FNQKESNNRDRL
-504 KSIEKLIISI
+504 KSIDKLTTSI
-514 DEYKRLLESI
+514 DEYKGLLENI

-529 IISSSKDESKI
+529 IISSSKDESKT

-551 INEIQTH
+551 INEIKTH

-583 EGEQCFLCGS
+583 EGEECFLCGS
-593 KEHPFVDHKIN
+593 KEHPFVDHKISV
-604 INADETT
+604 NADETAS
-611 LIIAQKKQI
+611 IIAQKKQI
-620 FDEENRALRTI
+620 FDEENKALRTI
-631 ELNLSKLETKIESS
+631 ELNLSKLETKVESS
-645 TLELNRLLKNKE
+645 ILELNKLSKNKE

-664 SLNFILTVDSKTN
+664 SFNFILTDDSKTN

-685 EEELKN
+685 EEDLKN
-691 IIKTRD
+691 IVKTRD

-703 AQRDN
+703 TQRDN
-708 LQKELNTKQTLVSQN
+708 IQKELNTKQTLVSQN
-723 EQELYKLKSSIDQLQ
+723 EQELYKLRSSIEQLQ
-738 NEQTQ
+738 NEQIQ
-743 NISKKQSLEEEVSNI
+743 NISKKQSLEEELSKV
-758 YSKYELKFDEKF
+758 YSKYELIFDEKF

-777 VAKKGSFIKNETLK
+777 VAKKDSFINNETSK
-791 KELDIKLQN
+791 KELDTKLQS
-800 LTIQLKELD
+800 LIVQLKEFD

-821 DAEQLSKIS
+821 DTEQLSKIS
-830 TETIE
+830 SETKE
-835 LQTQSKA
+835 LQTQSIA

-849 NIFEKEITTEFNTI
+849 NIFEKEITNKFNTI
-863 NEKYNFLSK
+863 SEKYNSLSK
-872 ELVNLNSKNESV
+872 ELVNLNSKNESL
-884 NTQRIELNQR
+884 NTQIIELNQKQ
-894 LIDNSTKLEE
+894 INDNTNLEKI
-904 TKQNFNKALVENSFT
+904 KQNFNNALTENSFT

-932 QREELAL
+932 SKEELNL
-939 MCKTLEDKYNQIQT
+939 MCKELEEKYTQIQT
-953 LKIDT
+953 LKNDT
-958 AKKLSEQKEL
+958 IKKLSEQKEL
-968 NLTDKELQTLN
+968 NLTDKEFQTLN
-979 DELKELLT
+979 DELKELQT
-987 SIDELQKSIGSLEK
+987 IIDELQKSIGSLEK

-1010 KKHEDKIKELEKKKE
+1010 KKHEDKINDLEKKKE
-1025 AFNVWIKLNEMI
+1025 AFKVWIKLNEI
-1037 GSASGDKFA
+1037 VGSASGDKFA

-1067 LSPRYELQRNSDSSK
+1067 LSPRYELQRSSDSSK
-1082 LLEIEIIDGFQG
+1082 LLEIEIIDSFQG
-1094 NVVRPVNTL
+1094 DVVRPVSTL

-1109 IVSLSLAL
+1109 IVSLALAL

-1178 QIRVMPKGDGTSCL
+1178 QIRVIPKGDGTSV
-1192 DLDEKEL
+1192 L
-1199 NA
+1199 NIN

>member
-12 NSLKGEFEID
+12 NSLKGEFEVD

-47 DIITCALYG
+47 DVITCALYG
-56 RTARLSSPPNELM
+56 RTARLTNPNELM
-69 SRHTAECLC
+69 SRHTGECLC

-91 AWSQKRA
+91 SWSQKRA
-98 RKSADGAFQT
+98 RKSPEGAFQS
-108 AKMEVSEV
+108 AKMEISEV

-127 KVPKFI
+127 KVPKYI
-133 EDLSGLDFDRF
+133 EELSGLDFDRF
-144 SRSMMLAQGSFDAF
+144 IQSMMLAQGSFDAF
-158 LKSNVSDRSTLLE
+158 LKAKENERSSLLE

-185 IYQTYTRK
+185 IYQTYTQK
-193 NDEIKLDENLLGNI
+193 NDEIKLDESLLGNI
-207 ELLSNEVVAEKTLI
+207 ELLSNEVVTEKTLI
-221 LNNSKAQKLELDAKG
+221 LNNSKTQKLELDIKG
-236 DELKKVINWL
+236 NELKKVINWL

-252 EADNI
+252 ETDNT
-257 KYIQEFEKITLEKEN
+257 KYIKEFEQITLEKEN
-272 KKEDFIKLDLANKAL
+272 KKEEFIKLDLANKAL
-287 NVQPIYQEKNSLTQ
+287 NVQPVYQEKNSLSQ

-323 LQSKTNESLKVKD
+323 LESTTNESLKSKN
-336 ELDKEKVSFDTN
+336 ELDKEKISFDLN

-359 TKIESKLQNIKEL
+359 TKIESKLQNIKDL

-387 EELKVLKTN
+387 EDLNVLKTN
-396 QENIENDVKTI
+396 QEKIDNELKTI
-407 NNYLIKNKNDE
+407 NDYLIKNKDDE

-423 ISLISKNVNDYKDVL
+423 ISLISKNVNDYKDVI
-438 KLLKQIEEKLQNNSL
+438 KLLNQIEEKLQNNSL

-458 QDSFTKA
+458 QDSFTKV

-478 KDKEYKNLELQTSN
+478 KDKEYKELELQTSN
-492 FNQKEVNNRDRL
+492 FNQKETNSRDRL

-529 IISSSKDESKI
+529 IISSSKDELKT

-551 INEIQTH
+551 IAEIQTH

-583 EGEQCFLCGS
+583 EGEECFLCGS
-593 KEHPFVDHKIN
+593 KEHPFVNHKKSVS
-604 INADETT
+604 ADETAS
-611 LIIAQKKQI
+611 LIAQKKQI
-620 FDEENRALRTI
+620 FDEENKALRTI

-645 TLELNRLLKNKE
+645 ILELKKLSKNKE

-664 SLNFILTVDSKTN
+664 SLNFILTDESKTN

-708 LQKELNTKQTLVSQN
+708 LQKELNTKQTFVSQN
-723 EQELYKLKSSIDQLQ
+723 EQELYKLKSSIEQLQ
-738 NEQTQ
+738 NEQIQ
-743 NISKKQSLEEEVSNI
+743 NISKKQSLEEELSKV
-758 YSKYELKFDEKF
+758 YSKYELTFGEKF
-770 EENFRIL
+770 EENFKIL
-777 VAKKGSFIKNETLK
+777 VAKKDSFIKNETSK
-791 KELDIKLQN
+791 KEFDAKLQG

-821 DAEQLSKIS
+821 DDEQLSRIS
-830 TETIE
+830 NETIE

-849 NIFEKEITTEFNTI
+849 NIFEKEITAKFNTI
-863 NEKYNFLSK
+863 NEKYNSLSK

-884 NTQRIELNQR
+884 NTQINELNQKQ
-894 LIDNSTKLEE
+894 INDNTKLEE

-919 SKEEFEKALLSKE
+919 SKEEFEKALLPKE
-932 QREELAL
+932 LREELSIKCKAL
-939 MCKTLEDKYNQIQT
+939 EEKYTQIQT

-979 DELKELLT
+979 DELKELQT
-987 SIDELQKSIGSLEK
+987 TIDELQKSIGSLEK
-1001 ELEINASNM
+1001 ELEINAINN

-1025 AFNVWIKLNEMI
+1025 AFKVWIKLNEMI

-1067 LSPRYELQRNSDSSK
+1067 LSPRYELQRSSDSSK

-1094 NVVRPVNTL
+1094 DVVRPVSTL

-1178 QIRVMPKGDGTSCL
+1178 QIRVMPKGDGTSV
-1192 DLDEKEL
+1192 L
-1199 NA
+1199 NLN

>member
-22 FEKFLKDESLF
+22 FENFLKDESLF

-56 RTARLSSPPNELM
+56 KTARLSSPPNELM
-69 SRHTAECLC
+69 SRHTGECYC
-78 EVEFEVKGKVYRS
+78 EVEYEIKGKKYRNF
-91 AWSQKRA
+91 WGRKRA
-98 RKSADGAFQT
+98 YKKSDGDFQKLEMSIT
-108 AKMEVSEV
+108 DL
-116 ESGKVLESYLS
+116 ESGKTIDL
-127 KVPKFI
+127 KPKDVPTYV
-133 EDLSGLDFDRF
+133 EELSGLDFDRF
-144 SRSMMLAQGSFDAF
+144 SRSMMLSQGSFDAF
-158 LKSNVSDRSTLLE
+158 LKSTVSDRSTLLE

-185 IYQTYTRK
+185 IYQIYTRK

-207 ELLSNEVVAEKTLI
+207 ELLSNEIVNEKTLI
-221 LNNSKAQKLELDAKG
+221 LNNSKTNKLELDSKG
-236 DELKKVINWL
+236 NELKKVINWL

-252 EADNI
+252 EADNT
-257 KYIQEFEKITLEKEN
+257 KYILEFEQISLEKEN
-272 KKEDFIKLDLANKAL
+272 KKEDFIRLDLANKAL
-287 NVQPIYQEKNSLTQ
+287 NVQPIYQENNSLTQ

-372 ENKISSQ
+372 ENKISFQ
-379 NEQKTKLN
+379 NEQKIKLN
-387 EELKVLKTN
+387 EDLKVLKTN
-396 QENIENDVKTI
+396 QEKIENELKTI
-407 NNYLIKNKNDE
+407 NDYLIKNRNDE

-438 KLLKQIEEKLQNNSL
+438 KLLKQIEEKLQNNCV

-458 QDSFTKA
+458 QDSFTKV

-478 KDKEYKNLELQTSN
+478 KDKEYKELEIQTSN
-492 FNQKEVNNRDRL
+492 FNQKEENNRDKL
-504 KSIEKLIISI
+504 KNIEKLIISI

-524 LKEEN
+524 SKEGN
-529 IISSSKDESKI
+529 IISSSKDESKT
-540 IKTNIEEKTKL
+540 IKTNIEEKAKL

-572 AKYESDRVNLK
+572 AKYESDRANLK
-583 EGEQCFLCGS
+583 EGEECFLCGS
-593 KEHPFVDHKIN
+593 KEHPFVNHKISVN
-604 INADETT
+604 TDETT
-611 LIIAQKKQI
+611 SIIAQKKQI

-645 TLELNRLLKNKE
+645 TLELNKLSKNKE

-664 SLNFILTVDSKTN
+664 SLNFILTDDSKTN

-691 IIKTRD
+691 VIKTRD

-703 AQRDN
+703 VQRDN
-708 LQKELNTKQTLVSQN
+708 LQKELNTKQTFVLQN
-723 EQELYKLKSSIDQLQ
+723 EQELYKLKSSIEQLQ

-743 NISKKQSLEEEVSNI
+743 NISKKQSLEEELSKV
-758 YSKYELKFDEKF
+758 YSKYELIFDEKF
-770 EENFRIL
+770 EESFRNL
-777 VAKKGSFIKNETLK
+777 VAKKDSFIKNEISK
-791 KELDIKLQN
+791 KELDIKLQS
-800 LTIQLKELD
+800 LIVQLKEFD

-830 TETIE
+830 NETIE

-849 NIFEKEITTEFNTI
+849 NIFEKEITAKFNAI
-863 NEKYNFLSK
+863 SEKYNSLSK

-884 NTQRIELNQR
+884 NTQIIELNQKQ
-894 LIDNSTKLEE
+894 INYNTKLQQ

-919 SKEEFEKALLSKE
+919 SKEEFEKAFLPKE
-932 QREELAL
+932 LREELFMKCRAL
-939 MCKTLEDKYNQIQT
+939 EEKYTQIQT

-968 NLTDKELQTLN
+968 NLTSKELQTLN
-979 DELKELLT
+979 DELKELQAT
-987 SIDELQKSIGSLEK
+987 IDELQKSIGSLEK

-1010 KKHEDKIKELEKKKE
+1010 KKHEDKIKELEKQKE
-1025 AFNVWIKLNEMI
+1025 AFKVWIKLNEMI
-1037 GSASGDKFA
+1037 GSSSGDKFA

-1067 LSPRYELQRNSDSSK
+1067 LSPRYELQRSSDSSK

-1094 NVVRPVNTL
+1094 DAVRPVSTL

-1178 QIRVMPKGDGTSCL
+1178 QIRVMPKGDGTSVL
-1192 DLDEKEL
+1192 DL
-1199 NA
+1199 N

>member
-1 MKILKIKSLNI
+1 MKILKVKSLNI
-12 NSLKGEFEID
+12 NSLKGEFEVD

-47 DIITCALYG
+47 DVITCALYG
-56 RTARLSSPPNELM
+56 RTARLTNPNELM
-69 SRHTAECLC
+69 SRHTGECLC

-91 AWSQKRA
+91 SWSQKRA
-98 RKSADGAFQT
+98 RKSPDGAFQS

-116 ESGKVLESYLS
+116 ETGKVLESYLS
-127 KVPKFI
+127 KVPKYI
-133 EDLSGLDFDRF
+133 EELSGLDFDRF
-144 SRSMMLAQGSFDAF
+144 IQSMMLAQGSFDAF
-158 LKSNVSDRSTLLE
+158 LKAKENERSSLLE

-207 ELLSNEVVAEKTLI
+207 ELLSNEVVTEKTLI
-221 LNNSKAQKLELDAKG
+221 LNSSKTQKLELDSKG
-236 DELKKVINWL
+236 NELKKVINWL

-252 EADNI
+252 EADNT
-257 KYIQEFEKITLEKEN
+257 KYIKEFEQISFEKEN
-272 KKEDFIKLDLANKAL
+272 KKEDFIRLDLANKAL

-323 LQSKTNESLKVKD
+323 LQSKTNESLKSKD
-336 ELDKEKVSFDTN
+336 ELDKEKVSFDMN
-348 SKKLQEVRTLQ
+348 FKKLQEVRTLQ

-387 EELKVLKTN
+387 EDLKVLKTN
-396 QENIENDVKTI
+396 QEKIENDLKTI
-407 NNYLIKNKNDE
+407 NVYLIKNKNDE

-423 ISLISKNVNDYKDVL
+423 ISLISKNVNDYKDVI

-478 KDKEYKNLELQTSN
+478 KDKEYKDLEIQASS
-492 FNQKEVNNRDRL
+492 FNQKELNNRDRL
-504 KSIEKLIISI
+504 KSIEKLITSI
-514 DEYKRLLESI
+514 DVYKRLLENIS
-524 LKEEN
+524 KEEN
-529 IISSSKDESKI
+529 IISSSKDELKT

-583 EGEQCFLCGS
+583 EGEECFLCGS
-593 KEHPFVDHKIN
+593 KEHPFVNHKKSVS
-604 INADETT
+604 ADETT
-611 LIIAQKKQI
+611 SIIAKKKQI
-620 FDEENRALRTI
+620 FDEENKALRTI

-645 TLELNRLLKNKE
+645 ILELKKLSKNKE
-657 DIEQVFS
+657 EIEQVFS
-664 SLNFILTVDSKTN
+664 SLNFILTDDSKTN
-677 LEEEKQLL
+677 LEEEKHLL

-708 LQKELNTKQTLVSQN
+708 LQKELNTKQTFVLQN
-723 EQELYKLKSSIDQLQ
+723 EQELYKLKSSIEQLQ

-743 NISKKQSLEEEVSNI
+743 NISKKQSLEEELSKV
-758 YSKYELKFDEKF
+758 YSKYELIFDEKF
-770 EENFRIL
+770 EENFRNL
-777 VAKKGSFIKNETLK
+777 VAKKDSFINNETSK
-791 KELDIKLQN
+791 KELDTKLQS
-800 LTIQLKELD
+800 LIVQLKELD
-809 TKIISIESSLKT
+809 TKIISIESSLKI
-821 DAEQLSKIS
+821 DAEQLSKTS
-830 TETIE
+830 TETKE
-835 LQTQSKA
+835 LQTQSIS
-842 ILDVSDL
+842 ILDISDL
-849 NIFEKEITTEFNTI
+849 NIFEKEITNKFNAI
-863 NEKYNFLSK
+863 SEKYNSLVK
-872 ELVNLNSKNESV
+872 ELININSKNESL
-884 NTQRIELNQR
+884 NTQIIELNQKQ
-894 LIDNSTKLEE
+894 INDNTKLEE
-904 TKQNFNKALVENSFT
+904 ITQNFNNALLENSFS

-932 QREELAL
+932 LREELNL
-939 MCKTLEDKYNQIQT
+939 MCKELDEKYNQIQT
-953 LKIDT
+953 LKNDT
-958 AKKLSEQKEL
+958 IKKLSEQKEL
-968 NLTDKELQTLN
+968 KLTDKELQTLN
-979 DELKELLT
+979 DELKELQT
-987 SIDELQKSIGSLEK
+987 ITDELQKSIGSLEK
-1001 ELEINASNM
+1001 ELEINASNI
-1010 KKHEDKIKELEKKKE
+1010 KKHEDKIKELEKKQESFK
-1025 AFNVWIKLNEMI
+1025 VWIKLNEMV

-1067 LSPRYELQRNSDSSK
+1067 LSPRYELQRSSDSSK

-1094 NVVRPVNTL
+1094 DVVRPVSTL

-1178 QIRVMPKGDGTSCL
+1178 QIRVMPKGDGTSV
-1192 DLDEKEL
+1192 L
-1199 NA
+1199 NLN

>member
-12 NSLKGEFEID
+12 NSLKGEFEVD

-47 DIITCALYG
+47 DVITCALYG
-56 RTARLSSPPNELM
+56 RTARLSNPNELM
-69 SRHTAECLC
+69 SRHTGECYC
-78 EVEFEVKGKVYRS
+78 EVEYEIKGKKYRNF
-91 AWSQKRA
+91 WGRKRA
-98 RKSADGAFQT
+98 YKKPDGDFQ
-108 AKMEVSEV
+108 KLEMSIVDL
-116 ESGKVLESYLS
+116 ESGKTIDL
-127 KVPKFI
+127 KPKDVPAYV
-133 EDLSGLDFDRF
+133 EELSGLDFDRF
-144 SRSMMLAQGSFDAF
+144 SRSMMLSQGSFDAF
-158 LKSNVSDRSTLLE
+158 LKSNVNDRSTLLE

-207 ELLSNEVVAEKTLI
+207 ELLSNEIVNEKTLI
-221 LNNSKAQKLELDAKG
+221 LNNSKAQKLELDIKG
-236 DELKKVINWL
+236 NELKKVINWL

-252 EADNI
+252 EADNT
-257 KYIQEFEKITLEKEN
+257 KYILEFEQISFEKEN
-272 KKEDFIKLDLANKAL
+272 KKEDFIRLDLANKAL

-308 KLEKLQKELEDLKQL
+308 KLEKLQKELIELKQQL
-323 LQSKTNESLKVKD
+323 ESKTNESLKSKN

-387 EELKVLKTN
+387 ENLNVLKTN
-396 QENIENDVKTI
+396 QEKIDNELKTI
-407 NNYLIKNKNDE
+407 NDYLIKNKNDE

-423 ISLISKNVNDYKDVL
+423 ISLISKNVNDYKDVV

-453 NEKTL
+453 DEKTL

-465 KKEFDEIKVLFDS
+465 KKEFDEIKVLFDA
-478 KDKEYKNLELQTSN
+478 KDKEYKELEIQTLN
-492 FNQKEVNNRDRL
+492 FNQKESNNRDRL
-504 KSIEKLIISI
+504 KSIDKLITSI

-529 IISSSKDESKI
+529 IISSSKDESKT

-583 EGEQCFLCGS
+583 EGEECFLCGS
-593 KEHPFVDHKIN
+593 KEHPFVDHKKSV
-604 INADETT
+604 NADETT
-611 LIIAQKKQI
+611 SIIAQKKQI
-620 FDEENRALRTI
+620 FDEENRVLRTI
-631 ELNLSKLETKIESS
+631 ELNLSKLETKVESS
-645 TLELNRLLKNKE
+645 TLELNKLLKHKE
-657 DIEQVFS
+657 DLEQLFS
-664 SLNFILTVDSKTN
+664 SLNFVLTDDSKTN
-677 LEEEKQLL
+677 LEEEKHLL
-685 EEELKN
+685 EKELEN

-703 AQRDN
+703 TQRDN
-708 LQKELNTKQTLVSQN
+708 LQKELNTKQTFVLQN
-723 EQELYKLKSSIDQLQ
+723 EQELYKLKSLIEQLQ

-743 NISKKQSLEEEVSNI
+743 NISKKQTLEEELSKV
-758 YSKYELKFDEKF
+758 YSKYELIFDEKF

-777 VAKKGSFIKNETLK
+777 VAKKDSFIKNETLK
-791 KELDIKLQN
+791 KELDIKLQG
-800 LTIQLKELD
+800 LIVQLKEFD

-821 DAEQLSKIS
+821 DIEQLSKIS
-830 TETIE
+830 NETKE
-835 LQTQSKA
+835 LEIQSKA

-863 NEKYNFLSK
+863 NEKYNSLSK
-872 ELVNLNSKNESV
+872 ELVNLNSKNESL
-884 NTQRIELNQR
+884 NTQIIELNQKQSN
-894 LIDNSTKLEE
+894 DSTKLEE
-904 TKQNFNKALVENSFT
+904 TKQNFNNALTENSFS

-932 QREELAL
+932 LREELSMRCKAL
-939 MCKTLEDKYNQIQT
+939 EEKYTQIQT

-979 DELKELLT
+979 DQLKELQT
-987 SIDELQKSIGSLEK
+987 TIDELQKSIGSLEK
-1001 ELEINASNM
+1001 ELEINAINN

-1025 AFNVWIKLNEMI
+1025 AFKVWIKLNEMV
-1037 GSASGDKFA
+1037 GSANGDKFA

-1067 LSPRYELQRNSDSSK
+1067 LSPRYELQRSSDSSK

-1094 NVVRPVNTL
+1094 DVVRPVSTL

-1178 QIRVMPKGDGTSCL
+1178 QIKVEPKGDGTSV
-1192 DLDEKEL
+1192 L
-1199 NA
+1199 NLS

>member
-12 NSLKGEFEID
+12 NSLKGEFEVD

-47 DIITCALYG
+47 DVITCALYG
-56 RTARLSSPPNELM
+56 RTARLTNPNELM
-69 SRHTAECLC
+69 SRHTGECLC

-91 AWSQKRA
+91 SWSQKRA
-98 RKSADGAFQT
+98 RKSPDGAFQS

-127 KVPKFI
+127 KVPKYI
-133 EDLSGLDFDRF
+133 EELSGLDFDRF
-144 SRSMMLAQGSFDAF
+144 IQSMMLAQGSFDAF
-158 LKSNVSDRSTLLE
+158 LKAKENERSSLLE

-185 IYQTYTRK
+185 IYQTYTQK
-193 NDEIKLDENLLGNI
+193 NDEIKLDESLLGNI
-207 ELLSNEVVAEKTLI
+207 ELLSNEVVTEKTLI
-221 LNNSKAQKLELDAKG
+221 LNNSKTQKLELDIKG
-236 DELKKVINWL
+236 NELKKVINWL

-252 EADNI
+252 ETDNT
-257 KYIQEFEKITLEKEN
+257 KYIKEFEQITLEKEN
-272 KKEDFIKLDLANKAL
+272 KKEEFIKLDLANKAL
-287 NVQPIYQEKNSLTQ
+287 NVQPVYQEKNSLSQ

-323 LQSKTNESLKVKD
+323 LESTTNESLKSKN
-336 ELDKEKVSFDTN
+336 ELDKEKISFDLN

-359 TKIESKLQNIKEL
+359 TKIESKLQNIKDL

-387 EELKVLKTN
+387 EDLNVLKTN
-396 QENIENDVKTI
+396 QEKIDNELKTI
-407 NNYLIKNKNDE
+407 NDYLIKNKDDE

-423 ISLISKNVNDYKDVL
+423 ISLISKNVNDYKDVI
-438 KLLKQIEEKLQNNSL
+438 KLLNQIEEKLQKNSL
-453 NEKTL
+453 DEKTL
-458 QDSFTKA
+458 QDIFTKA
-465 KKEFDEIKVLFDS
+465 KKEFDEIKVLFDA
-478 KDKEYKNLELQTSN
+478 KDKEYKELEIQTSY
-492 FNQKEVNNRDRL
+492 FNQKESNNRDKL
-504 KSIEKLIISI
+504 KSIEKLIIFI

-529 IISSSKDESKI
+529 IISSSKDELKT

-551 INEIQTH
+551 IAEIQTH

-572 AKYESDRVNLK
+572 AKYESDRANLK
-583 EGEQCFLCGS
+583 EGEECFLCGS
-593 KEHPFVDHKIN
+593 KEHPFVNHKIN
-604 INADETT
+604 INADETAS
-611 LIIAQKKQI
+611 LIAQKKQI
-620 FDEENRALRTI
+620 FDEENKALRTI
-631 ELNLSKLETKIESS
+631 ELNLSKLETKVESS
-645 TLELNRLLKNKE
+645 ILELNKLLKNKE
-657 DIEQVFS
+657 EIEQVFS
-664 SLNFILTVDSKTN
+664 SLNFILTDDSKTN

-685 EEELKN
+685 EEELRN
-691 IIKTRD
+691 IIKIRD

-708 LQKELNTKQTLVSQN
+708 LQKELNTKQTFVSQN
-723 EQELYKLKSSIDQLQ
+723 EQELYKLKSSIEQLQ

-743 NISKKQSLEEEVSNI
+743 NISKKQSLEEELLKV
-758 YSKYELKFDEKF
+758 YSKYELIFDEKF
-770 EENFRIL
+770 EENFRII
-777 VAKKGSFIKNETLK
+777 VAKKDSFIKNEISK
-791 KELDIKLQN
+791 KELDAKLQG
-800 LTIQLKELD
+800 LIVQLKEFD
-809 TKIISIESSLKT
+809 TKIKSIESNLKI

-830 TETIE
+830 TETKE
-835 LQTQSKA
+835 LQTQSKV

-849 NIFEKEITTEFNTI
+849 NIFEKEITSKFNTI
-863 NEKYNFLSK
+863 NEKYNSLLK
-872 ELVNLNSKNESV
+872 DLVNLNSKDESL
-884 NTQRIELNQR
+884 NTQITELNQKQ
-894 LIDNSTKLEE
+894 INENTKLEE
-904 TKQNFNKALVENSFT
+904 TKQNFNNALTENSFS
-919 SKEEFEKALLSKE
+919 SKEEFEKALLPKE
-932 QREELAL
+932 QKDVLSL
-939 MCKTLEDKYNQIQT
+939 MCKALEEKYSQIQT
-953 LKIDT
+953 LKTDT

-979 DELKELLT
+979 DELKELQT

-1001 ELEINASNM
+1001 ELEINAINN
-1010 KKHEDKIKELEKKKE
+1010 KKHEDKIKELQKKKE
-1025 AFNVWIKLNEMI
+1025 AFKVWIKLNEMV

-1067 LSPRYELQRNSDSSK
+1067 LSPRYELQRSSDSSK

-1094 NVVRPVNTL
+1094 DVVRPVSTL

-1178 QIRVMPKGDGTSCL
+1178 QIKVMPKGDGTSV
-1192 DLDEKEL
+1192 L
-1199 NA
+1199 NLN

>member
-12 NSLKGEFEID
+12 NSLKGEFEVD

-33 AITGPTGAGKSTIL
+33 AITGPTGAGKSSIL
-47 DIITCALYG
+47 DVITCALYG
-56 RTARLSSPPNELM
+56 RTARLSNPNELM
-69 SRHTAECLC
+69 SRHTGECLC
-78 EVEFEVKGKVYRS
+78 EVEFEVKGKVFRS
-91 AWSQKRA
+91 SWSQKRA
-98 RKSADGAFQT
+98 RKSADGAFQS
-108 AKMEVSEV
+108 AKMELSVV
-116 ESGKVLESYLS
+116 KSGKVLESYLS
-127 KVPKFI
+127 KVPKYI
-133 EDLSGLDFDRF
+133 EELTGLDFDRF
-144 SRSMMLAQGSFDAF
+144 IQSMMLAQGSFDAF
-158 LKSNVSDRSTLLE
+158 LKAKENERSSLLE
-171 KITGTQIYKQISQE
+171 KITGTQIYKQISQK
-185 IYQTYTRK
+185 IYQTYTQK
-193 NDEIKLDENLLGNI
+193 NDEIKLDENLLGSI
-207 ELLSNEVVAEKTLI
+207 ELLSNEVVTEKTLV
-221 LNNSKAQKLELDAKG
+221 LNNSKAQKLELDTKG
-236 DELKKVINWL
+236 NELKKVINWL

-257 KYIQEFEKITLEKEN
+257 KYIEEFEQITLEKEN
-272 KKEDFIKLDLANKAL
+272 KKEDFVRLDLANKAL

-301 IINQDKE
+301 IINQDKD
-308 KLEKLQKELEDLKQL
+308 KLEKLQKELIELKQQL
-323 LQSKTNESLKVKD
+323 ELKTNESLKSKD
-336 ELDKEKVSFDTN
+336 ELDKEKISFDTN

-387 EELKVLKTN
+387 EDLEVLKIN
-396 QENIENDVKTI
+396 QEKIENDLKTI
-407 NNYLIKNKNDE
+407 NDYLIKNKDDE

-458 QDSFTKA
+458 QDSFTNA

-478 KDKEYKNLELQTSN
+478 KDKEYKELEIQTSS
-492 FNQKEVNNRDRL
+492 FNQKELNNRDRL
-504 KSIEKLIISI
+504 KSIEKLLTSI

-529 IISSSKDESKI
+529 IISSSKDESII
-540 IKTNIEEKTKL
+540 IKTNIEEKIKL

-558 IQTLNDKREAELLI
+558 MQTLNDKREAELLI

-583 EGEQCFLCGS
+583 EGEECFLCGS
-593 KEHPFVDHKIN
+593 KEHPFVDHKISV
-604 INADETT
+604 NADETAS
-611 LIIAQKKQI
+611 LIAQKKQI
-620 FDEENRALRTI
+620 FDEENKALRTI
-631 ELNLSKLETKIESS
+631 ELNLSKLETKVESS
-645 TLELNRLLKNKE
+645 ILELNKLLKNKE
-657 DIEQVFS
+657 EIEQVFN
-664 SLNFILTVDSKTN
+664 SLNFILTDDSKTN

-685 EEELKN
+685 EEELRN
-691 IIKTRD
+691 IIKIRD

-708 LQKELNTKQTLVSQN
+708 LQKELNAKQTSVSQN
-723 EQELYKLKSSIDQLQ
+723 EQELYKLKSSIEQLQ
-738 NEQTQ
+738 NEQTL
-743 NISKKQSLEEEVSNI
+743 NISKKQSFEEELSKV
-758 YSKYELKFDEKF
+758 YRKYELIFDEKF
-770 EENFRIL
+770 EENFRTI
-777 VAKKGSFIKNETLK
+777 VVKKDSFIKNETSK
-791 KELDIKLQN
+791 KELDVKLQSF
-800 LTIQLKELD
+800 TVQLKELD
-809 TKIISIESSLKT
+809 TKIISIESSLKIDT
-821 DAEQLSKIS
+821 EHLSKIS
-830 TETIE
+830 TETKE

-842 ILDVSDL
+842 ILDVTDFNS
-849 NIFEKEITTEFNTI
+849 FEKEITNEFNTI
-863 NEKYNFLSK
+863 NEKYNSLSK
-872 ELVNLNSKNESV
+872 ELVNLNSRNESL
-884 NTQRIELNQR
+884 NTQIKELNQKQFR
-894 LIDNSTKLEE
+894 DNTKQEE
-904 TKQNFNKALVENSFT
+904 LKQNFNKALVENSFT

-932 QREELAL
+932 LREELSMKCKAL
-939 MCKTLEDKYNQIQT
+939 EEKYTQIQT

-958 AKKLSEQKEL
+958 EKKLSEQKEL

-979 DELKELLT
+979 DELKELQII
-987 SIDELQKSIGSLEK
+987 IDELQKSIGSLEK

-1010 KKHEDKIKELEKKKE
+1010 KKHEDKIKACELKKE
-1025 AFNVWIKLNEMI
+1025 AFKVWIKLNEMV

-1067 LSPRYELQRNSDSSK
+1067 LSPRYELQRSSDSTK

-1094 NVVRPVNTL
+1094 DVVRPVSTL

-1178 QIRVMPKGDGTSCL
+1178 QIRVVPKGDGTSVLVL
-1192 DLDEKEL
+1192 D
-1199 NA
+1199 

>member
-12 NSLKGEFEID
+12 NSLKGEFEVD

-33 AITGPTGAGKSTIL
+33 AITGPTGSGKSTIL

-56 RTARLSSPPNELM
+56 RTARLTNPNELM
-69 SRHTAECLC
+69 SRHTGECLC

-91 AWSQKRA
+91 SWSQKRA
-98 RKSADGAFQT
+98 RKSSEGAFQS
-108 AKMEVSEV
+108 AKMEVSEI

-127 KVPKFI
+127 KVPKYI

-144 SRSMMLAQGSFDAF
+144 IQSMMLAQGSFDAF
-158 LKSNVSDRSTLLE
+158 LKAKENERSSLLE

-193 NDEIKLDENLLGNI
+193 NDEIKLDESLLGNI
-207 ELLSNEVVAEKTLI
+207 ELLSSEVITEKTLI
-221 LNNSKAQKLELDAKG
+221 LNNSQTQKFELDTKG
-236 DELKKVINWL
+236 NELKKVINWL
-246 ENLQKL
+246 ENVQKL

-257 KYIQEFEKITLEKEN
+257 KYIQEFEKISLEKEN
-272 KKEDFIKLDLANKAL
+272 KKEDFVKLDLANKAL

-336 ELDKEKVSFDTN
+336 ELDKEKVSFDMN
-348 SKKLQEVRTLQ
+348 FKKLQEVRTLK
-359 TKIESKLQNIKEL
+359 TKIESKLQNIKDL
-372 ENKISSQ
+372 ENKISFQ

-387 EELKVLKTN
+387 EDLKVLKIN
-396 QENIENDVKTI
+396 QEKIDNDLKTI
-407 NNYLIKNKNDE
+407 NDYLIKNKNDE

-423 ISLISKNVNDYKDVL
+423 ISLISKNVNDYKDVV

-458 QDSFTKA
+458 QDSFTKV

-478 KDKEYKNLELQTSN
+478 RHKEYKELEIQTSS
-492 FNQKEVNNRDRL
+492 FNQKELNNRDRL

-524 LKEEN
+524 LKEQN
-529 IISSSKDESKI
+529 IISSSKDELKTIKI
-540 IKTNIEEKTKL
+540 NIEEKTKL
-551 INEIQTH
+551 ITEIQTH

-572 AKYESDRVNLK
+572 AKYESDRLNLK
-583 EGEQCFLCGS
+583 EGEECFLCGS
-593 KEHPFVDHKIN
+593 KEHPFVNHKIN
-604 INADETT
+604 INIDETT
-611 LIIAQKKQI
+611 SIIAQKKQI
-620 FDEENRALRTI
+620 FDEENKALRTI

-645 TLELNRLLKNKE
+645 VLELNKLSKNKE
-657 DIEQVFS
+657 EIEQVFS
-664 SLNFILTVDSKTN
+664 SLNFILMDDSKTN

-685 EEELKN
+685 EDELRN

-697 EKEKVL
+697 IKEKVL

-723 EQELYKLKSSIDQLQ
+723 EQELYKLKSLIDQLQ
-738 NEQTQ
+738 NEQIQ
-743 NISKKQSLEEEVSNI
+743 NISKKQSLEEELSKV
-758 YSKYELKFDEKF
+758 YSKYELIFDEKF

-777 VAKKGSFIKNETLK
+777 VAKKDSFIKNEISK
-791 KELDIKLQN
+791 KELDTKLQS
-800 LTIQLKELD
+800 LIVKLKELD
-809 TKIISIESSLKT
+809 TKIISIESNLKT
-821 DAEQLSKIS
+821 DAEQFSKIS
-830 TETIE
+830 TETKE

-849 NIFEKEITTEFNTI
+849 DNFEKEITAQFNTI
-863 NEKYNFLSK
+863 SEKYNFLSK
-872 ELVNLNSKNESV
+872 ELVNLNSKDESL
-884 NTQRIELNQR
+884 NTQIKELNQQQ
-894 LIDNSTKLEE
+894 INDNKKLEE
-904 TKQNFNKALVENSFT
+904 TKQNFNNALTENSFS

-932 QREELAL
+932 LREELSFV
-939 MCKTLEDKYNQIQT
+939 CKAIEEKYTQIQT

-979 DELKELLT
+979 DELKELQT
-987 SIDELQKSIGSLEK
+987 AIDELQKSIGSLEK

-1010 KKHEDKIKELEKKKE
+1010 KKHEDKIKELENKKE
-1025 AFNVWIKLNEMI
+1025 AFKVWIKLNEMV

-1067 LSPRYELQRNSDSSK
+1067 LSPRYELQRSSDSSK

-1094 NVVRPVNTL
+1094 DVVRPVSTL

-1158 SGKMVGVISHVEAL
+1158 SGKMVGVISHVEVL

-1178 QIRVMPKGDGTSCL
+1178 QIRVMPKGDGTSGL
-1192 DLDEKEL
+1192 DL
-1199 NA
+1199 N

>member
-47 DIITCALYG
+47 DVITCALYG
-56 RTARLSSPPNELM
+56 RTARLTNPNELM
-69 SRHTAECLC
+69 SRHTGECLC
-78 EVEFEVKGKVYRS
+78 EVEFEVKGKVYLS
-91 AWSQKRA
+91 SWSQKRA
-98 RKSADGAFQT
+98 RKSPDGAFQT
-108 AKMEVSEV
+108 AKMELSEV
-116 ESGKVLESYLS
+116 ESGKILESYLS
-127 KVPKFI
+127 KVPKYI

-144 SRSMMLAQGSFDAF
+144 IQSMMLAQGSFDAF
-158 LKSNVSDRSTLLE
+158 LKAKENERSSLLE

-185 IYQTYTRK
+185 IYQTYDLK
-193 NDEIKLDENLLGNI
+193 KKEIELDESLIGNI
-207 ELLSNEVVAEKTLI
+207 ELLSNEVISEKSLI
-221 LNNSKAQKLELDAKG
+221 LNSSKTQKLELDTKG
-236 DELKKVINWL
+236 NELKKVINWL

-252 EADNI
+252 EADNT
-257 KYIQEFEKITLEKEN
+257 KYIQEFEQITLEKES
-272 KKEDFIKLDLANKAL
+272 KKEDFILLDLANKAL

-308 KLEKLQKELEDLKQL
+308 KLEKLQKDLIELKQQL
-323 LQSKTNESLKVKD
+323 ELGTTESLKSKD
-336 ELDKEKVSFDTN
+336 ELDKEKISFDSN
-348 SKKLQEVRTLQ
+348 SKKLQEVRMLQ
-359 TKIESKLQNIKEL
+359 IKIESKLQNIKEL

-387 EELKVLKTN
+387 EDLKVLKTN
-396 QENIENDVKTI
+396 QEKIENDLKTI
-407 NNYLIKNKNDE
+407 NDYIIKNKNDE

-438 KLLKQIEEKLQNNSL
+438 ILLKQKEENIQNNSL
-453 NEKTL
+453 HEKTL

-465 KKEFDEIKVLFDS
+465 KKEFDEIKVMFDT
-478 KDKEYKNLELQTSN
+478 KDKEYKELEIQTSN

-504 KSIEKLIISI
+504 KSIEKLITSI

-529 IISSSKDESKI
+529 IISSSKDESKT
-540 IKTNIEEKTKL
+540 IKTNIEEKAKL

-583 EGEQCFLCGS
+583 EGEECFLCGS
-593 KEHPFVDHKIN
+593 KEHPFVDHKISVN
-604 INADETT
+604 VDETT
-611 LIIAQKKQI
+611 SIIAQKKQI
-620 FDEENRALRTI
+620 FDEENKALRTI

-645 TLELNRLLKNKE
+645 TLELNKLLKNKKE
-657 DIEQVFS
+657 IEQVFS
-664 SLNFILTVDSKTN
+664 SLNFILTDDSKIN

-697 EKEKVL
+697 KKEKVL

-743 NISKKQSLEEEVSNI
+743 NISKKQSLEEELSKVYI
-758 YSKYELKFDEKF
+758 KYELIFDEKF
-770 EENFRIL
+770 EENFRNL
-777 VAKKGSFIKNETLK
+777 VAKKDSFIKNETSK
-791 KELDIKLQN
+791 KELDAKLQN

-809 TKIISIESSLKT
+809 TKIISIELSLKT
-821 DAEQLSKIS
+821 DAEQLSQIS
-830 TETIE
+830 TETKE

-842 ILDVSDL
+842 ILDVTDL
-849 NIFEKEITTEFNTI
+849 NIFEKEITAKFNTI

-872 ELVNLNSKNESV
+872 ELVNLNSKDESL
-884 NTQRIELNQR
+884 NTQIIELNQKQT
-894 LIDNSTKLEE
+894 IDNTKLQQ

-919 SKEEFEKALLSKE
+919 SKEEFEKALLPKE
-932 QREELAL
+932 LREELF
-939 MCKTLEDKYNQIQT
+939 MKCKTLEEKYTQTQT

-958 AKKLSEQKEL
+958 AKKLSEQKGL

-979 DELKELLT
+979 DELKELQT
-987 SIDELQKSIGSLEK
+987 ATDELQKSIGSLEK

-1025 AFNVWIKLNEMI
+1025 AFKVWIKLNEMV
-1037 GSASGDKFA
+1037 GSANGDKFA

-1067 LSPRYELQRNSDSSK
+1067 LSPRYELQRSSDSSK

-1094 NVVRPVNTL
+1094 DVVRPVSTL

-1109 IVSLSLAL
+1109 IVSLSLSL
-1117 GLSALASQKI
+1117 GLSVLASQKI

-1178 QIRVMPKGDGTSCL
+1178 QIRVMPKGDGTSLLNL
-1192 DLDEKEL
+1192 D
-1199 NA
+1199 

>member
-12 NSLKGEFEID
+12 NSLKGEFEVD

-47 DIITCALYG
+47 DVITCALYG
-56 RTARLSSPPNELM
+56 RTARLSNPNELM
-69 SRHTAECLC
+69 SRHTGECLC

-91 AWSQKRA
+91 SWSQKRA
-98 RKSADGAFQT
+98 RKSSDGAFQS

-127 KVPKFI
+127 KVPKYI
-133 EDLSGLDFDRF
+133 EELSGLDFDRF
-144 SRSMMLAQGSFDAF
+144 IQSMMLAQGSFDAF
-158 LKSNVSDRSTLLE
+158 LKAKENERSSLLE

-185 IYQTYTRK
+185 IYQIYTRK

-221 LNNSKAQKLELDAKG
+221 LNNSKTQKLELDTKG
-236 DELKKVINWL
+236 NELKKVINWL

-252 EADNI
+252 EADNT
-257 KYIQEFEKITLEKEN
+257 KYIEKFEQISFEKEN
-272 KKEDFIKLDLANKAL
+272 KKEDFMRLDLANKAL
-287 NVQPIYQEKNSLTQ
+287 NVQTIYQEKNSLTQ

-323 LQSKTNESLKVKD
+323 LQSKTNESLKSKD
-336 ELDKEKVSFDTN
+336 ELDKEKISFDSN

-387 EELKVLKTN
+387 EDLKVLKTN
-396 QENIENDVKTI
+396 QEKIDNDLKTI
-407 NNYLIKNKNDE
+407 NDYLIKNKNDE

-453 NEKTL
+453 DEKTL
-458 QDSFTKA
+458 QDNFTKA

-478 KDKEYKNLELQTSN
+478 KNKEYKELEIQTSN
-492 FNQKEVNNRDRL
+492 FNQKESNNRDRL
-504 KSIEKLIISI
+504 KSIDKLITSI

-529 IISSSKDESKI
+529 IISSSKDESKT

-583 EGEQCFLCGS
+583 EGEECFLCGS
-593 KEHPFVDHKIN
+593 KEHPFVDHKISVN
-604 INADETT
+604 VDETT
-611 LIIAQKKQI
+611 SIIAQKKQI
-620 FDEENRALRTI
+620 FDEENRVLRTI
-631 ELNLSKLETKIESS
+631 ELNLSKLETKVESS
-645 TLELNRLLKNKE
+645 TLELNKLLKHKE
-657 DIEQVFS
+657 DLEQVFS
-664 SLNFILTVDSKTN
+664 SLNFILTDDSKTN
-677 LEEEKQLL
+677 LEEEKHLL

-708 LQKELNTKQTLVSQN
+708 LQKELNTKQTFVLQN
-723 EQELYKLKSSIDQLQ
+723 EQELYKLKSLIEQLQ

-743 NISKKQSLEEEVSNI
+743 NISKKQTLEEELSKV
-758 YSKYELKFDEKF
+758 YSKYELIFDEKF

-777 VAKKGSFIKNETLK
+777 VVRKDSFIKNETLK
-791 KELDIKLQN
+791 KELDIKLQS
-800 LTIQLKELD
+800 LIVQLKEFD

-821 DAEQLSKIS
+821 DIEQLSKIS
-830 TETIE
+830 NETIE

-849 NIFEKEITTEFNTI
+849 NIFEKEIIAKFNTI
-863 NEKYNFLSK
+863 NEKYNSLSK
-872 ELVNLNSKNESV
+872 ELVNINSKNESL
-884 NTQRIELNQR
+884 NTQIIELNQK
-894 LIDNSTKLEE
+894 LIDNNRKLEE
-904 TKQNFNKALVENSFT
+904 TKQNFNNALTENSFT
-919 SKEEFEKALLSKE
+919 SKGEFEKALLPKE
-932 QREELAL
+932 QKDVLSL
-939 MCKTLEDKYNQIQT
+939 MCKELDEKYNQIQT

-979 DELKELLT
+979 DESKELQT
-987 SIDELQKSIGSLEK
+987 TIDELQKSIGSLEK

-1010 KKHEDKIKELEKKKE
+1010 KKHEDKIKELEKKKK
-1025 AFNVWIKLNEMI
+1025 AFKVWIKLNEMV

-1067 LSPRYELQRNSDSSK
+1067 LSPRYELQRSSDSSK

-1094 NVVRPVNTL
+1094 DVVRPVSTL

-1178 QIRVMPKGDGTSCL
+1178 QIRVMPKGDGTSVL
-1192 DLDEKEL
+1192 EL
-1199 NA
+1199 N

>member
-47 DIITCALYG
+47 DVITCALYG
-56 RTARLSSPPNELM
+56 RTARLTNPNELM
-69 SRHTAECLC
+69 SRHTGECLC

-91 AWSQKRA
+91 SWSQKRA
-98 RKSADGAFQT
+98 RKSPDGAFQS
-108 AKMEVSEV
+108 AKMELSVV
-116 ESGKVLESYLS
+116 ESGKILESLIS
-127 KVPKFI
+127 KVPKYI
-133 EDLSGLDFDRF
+133 EELSGLDFDRF
-144 SRSMMLAQGSFDAF
+144 IQSMMLAQGSFDAF
-158 LKSNVSDRSTLLE
+158 LKAKENERSSLLE

-185 IYQTYTRK
+185 IYQTYIRK
-193 NDEIKLDENLLGNI
+193 NDEIKLDESLLGNI
-207 ELLSNEVVAEKTLI
+207 ELLSNEVITEKTSI
-221 LNNSKAQKLELDAKG
+221 LNNSKVQKLELDTKEN
-236 DELKKVINWL
+236 ELKKVINWL

-252 EADNI
+252 ETDNT
-257 KYIQEFEKITLEKEN
+257 KYIQEFEQVTLEKEN
-272 KKEDFIKLDLANKAL
+272 KKEDFNRLDLANKAL

-301 IINQDKE
+301 ITNQDKE

-323 LQSKTNESLKVKD
+323 LESTTNESLKSKD
-336 ELDKEKVSFDTN
+336 ELDKEKISFDTN

-387 EELKVLKTN
+387 EDLKVLKTN
-396 QENIENDVKTI
+396 QEKIENDLKTI
-407 NNYLIKNKNDE
+407 NDYLIKNKNDE

-423 ISLISKNVNDYKDVL
+423 ISLISKNVNDYKDVI

-465 KKEFDEIKVLFDS
+465 KKEFDEIKVLFDA
-478 KDKEYKNLELQTSN
+478 KDKEYKELEIQTSN
-492 FNQKEVNNRDRL
+492 FNQKESNNRDRL
-504 KSIEKLIISI
+504 KSIEKLITSI
-514 DEYKRLLESI
+514 DEYKRLLDSI

-529 IISSSKDESKI
+529 IISFSKDESKT

-583 EGEQCFLCGS
+583 EGEECFLCGS
-593 KEHPFVDHKIN
+593 KEHPFVNHKKSVS
-604 INADETT
+604 ADETT
-611 LIIAQKKQI
+611 SIIAQKKQI
-620 FDEENRALRTI
+620 FDEENKALRTI

-645 TLELNRLLKNKE
+645 TLELNKLSKNKE
-657 DIEQVFS
+657 EIEQVFS
-664 SLNFILTVDSKTN
+664 SLNFILTDDSKTN

-685 EEELKN
+685 EDELRN
-691 IIKTRD
+691 IVKIRD

-703 AQRDN
+703 IQRDN
-708 LQKELNTKQTLVSQN
+708 LQKELNTKQTFVLQN
-723 EQELYKLKSSIDQLQ
+723 EQELYKLKSSIEQLQ
-738 NEQTQ
+738 NEQIQ
-743 NISKKQSLEEEVSNI
+743 NISKKQSLEEELSKV
-758 YSKYELKFDEKF
+758 YSKYELIFDEKF
-770 EENFRIL
+770 EENFRTI
-777 VAKKGSFIKNETLK
+777 VSKKDSFIKNETLK
-791 KELDIKLQN
+791 KELDLKLQN
-800 LTIQLKELD
+800 LTIQLKEFD
-809 TKIISIESSLKT
+809 TKIISIESSLKI

-830 TETIE
+830 TETKE
-835 LQTQSKA
+835 LQTQSKV

-849 NIFEKEITTEFNTI
+849 NIFDKEITSKFNTI

-872 ELVNLNSKNESV
+872 ELVNLNSKNESL
-884 NTQRIELNQR
+884 NTQIKELNQQQ
-894 LIDNSTKLEE
+894 INDNKKLEE
-904 TKQNFNKALVENSFT
+904 TKQNFNNALTENSFS

-932 QREELAL
+932 LREELSFV
-939 MCKTLEDKYNQIQT
+939 CKAIEEKYTQIQT

-968 NLTDKELQTLN
+968 NLTDKELQTLS
-979 DELKELLT
+979 DELKELQT
-987 SIDELQKSIGSLEK
+987 AIDELQKSIGSLEK

-1010 KKHEDKIKELEKKKE
+1010 KKHEDKIKELENKKE
-1025 AFNVWIKLNEMI
+1025 AFKVWIKLNEMV

-1067 LSPRYELQRNSDSSK
+1067 LSPRYELQRSSDSSK
-1082 LLEIEIIDGFQG
+1082 LLEIEIIDSFQG
-1094 NVVRPVNTL
+1094 DVVRPVSTL

-1109 IVSLSLAL
+1109 IVSLALAL

-1172 KERIPL
+1172 KERISL
-1178 QIRVMPKGDGTSCL
+1178 QIRVIPKGDGTSG
-1192 DLDEKEL
+1192 L
-1199 NA
+1199 NLN

>member
-1 MKILKIKSLNI
+1 MKILKIKLLNI
-12 NSLKGEFEID
+12 NSLKGEFEVD

-47 DIITCALYG
+47 DVITCALYG
-56 RTARLSSPPNELM
+56 RTARLTNPNELM
-69 SRHTAECLC
+69 SRHTGECLC

-91 AWSQKRA
+91 SWSQKRA
-98 RKSADGAFQT
+98 RKSPEGAFQS
-108 AKMEVSEV
+108 AKMEISEV

-127 KVPKFI
+127 KVPKYI

-144 SRSMMLAQGSFDAF
+144 IQSMMLAQGSFDAF
-158 LKSNVSDRSTLLE
+158 LKAKENERSSLLE

-185 IYQTYTRK
+185 TYQTYTRK

-207 ELLSNEVVAEKTLI
+207 ELLSNEAVTEKTLI
-221 LNNSKAQKLELDAKG
+221 LNNSKAQKLELDTKG
-236 DELKKVINWL
+236 NELKKVINWL
-246 ENLQKL
+246 ETIQKL
-252 EADNI
+252 EADNT
-257 KYIQEFEKITLEKEN
+257 KYILEFEQISFEKEN
-272 KKEDFIKLDLANKAL
+272 KKEDFVKLDLANKAL
-287 NVQPIYQEKNSLTQ
+287 NVQPIYQEKTSLTQ

-308 KLEKLQKELEDLKQL
+308 KLEKLQKELIDLKQQL
-323 LQSKTNESLKVKD
+323 ELKATESLKVKD
-336 ELDKEKVSFDTN
+336 ELDKEKISFDMN

-396 QENIENDVKTI
+396 QDKIENELKTI
-407 NNYLIKNKNDE
+407 NDYLIKNKNDE

-423 ISLISKNVNDYKDVL
+423 ISLISKNVNDYKDVI
-438 KLLKQIEEKLQNNSL
+438 KFLKQIEEKIQNNSL
-453 NEKTL
+453 DEKTL

-465 KKEFDEIKVLFDS
+465 KKEFDEIKVMFDS
-478 KDKEYKNLELQTSN
+478 KDKEYKELEIQTSS
-492 FNQKEVNNRDRL
+492 FNQKESNNRDKL
-504 KSIEKLIISI
+504 KSIEKLIIFI

-529 IISSSKDESKI
+529 IISSSKDELKT

-551 INEIQTH
+551 IAEIQTH
-558 IQTLNDKREAELLI
+558 IQTLNHKREAELLI
-572 AKYESDRVNLK
+572 AKYESDRANLK
-583 EGEQCFLCGS
+583 EGEECFLCGS
-593 KEHPFVDHKIN
+593 KEHPFVNHKKSVS
-604 INADETT
+604 ADETT
-611 LIIAQKKQI
+611 SIIAKKKQI
-620 FDEENRALRTI
+620 FDEENKALRTI

-645 TLELNRLLKNKE
+645 ILELKKLSKNKE

-664 SLNFILTVDSKTN
+664 SLNFILTDESKTN
-677 LEEEKQLL
+677 LEEEKHLL

-691 IIKTRD
+691 VIKIRD

-703 AQRDN
+703 IQRDN
-708 LQKELNTKQTLVSQN
+708 LQKELNAKQTLVSQK
-723 EQELYKLKSSIDQLQ
+723 EQNLLNVKNSLEQLK

-743 NISKKQSLEEEVSNI
+743 NISKKQSLEEELSKV
-758 YSKYELKFDEKF
+758 YSKYELIFDEKF
-770 EENFRIL
+770 EENFRNL
-777 VAKKGSFIKNETLK
+777 VLKKDSFIKNEISK
-791 KELDIKLQN
+791 KEFDTKLQS
-800 LTIQLKELD
+800 LIVQLKEFD

-849 NIFEKEITTEFNTI
+849 NIFEKEITSKFNTI
-863 NEKYNFLSK
+863 NEKYNSLLK

-884 NTQRIELNQR
+884 NTQIIELNQKQ
-894 LIDNSTKLEE
+894 INDNTNLEKI
-904 TKQNFNKALVENSFT
+904 KQNFNKALIENSFT

-932 QREELAL
+932 QREELSL
-939 MCKTLEDKYNQIQT
+939 MCKALEEKYTQIQT

-968 NLTDKELQTLN
+968 NLTDKELLTLN
-979 DELKELLT
+979 DELKELQT
-987 SIDELQKSIGSLEK
+987 TIDELQKSIGSLEK
-1001 ELEINASNM
+1001 ELEINAINN
-1010 KKHEDKIKELEKKKE
+1010 KKHEDKIKELENKKE
-1025 AFNVWIKLNEMI
+1025 TFKVWIKLNEMI
-1037 GSASGDKFA
+1037 GSSSGDKFA

-1067 LSPRYELQRNSDSSK
+1067 LSPRYELQRSSDSSK

-1094 NVVRPVNTL
+1094 DVVRPVSTL

-1178 QIRVMPKGDGTSCL
+1178 QIKVEPKGDGTSGL
-1192 DLDEKEL
+1192 DLS
-1199 NA
+1199 

>member
-1 MKILKIKSLNI
+1 MKIVKIKSLNI
-12 NSLKGEFEID
+12 NSLKGEFEVD

-47 DIITCALYG
+47 DVITCALYG
-56 RTARLSSPPNELM
+56 RTARLSNANELM
-69 SRHTAECLC
+69 SRHTGECLC

-91 AWSQKRA
+91 SWSQKRA
-98 RKSADGAFQT
+98 RKNPDGAFQS
-108 AKMEVSEV
+108 AKMEVSEA
-116 ESGKVLESYLS
+116 ESGKVLESLIS
-127 KVPKFI
+127 KVPKYI
-133 EDLSGLDFDRF
+133 EELSGLDFDRF
-144 SRSMMLAQGSFDAF
+144 IQSMMLAQGSFDAF
-158 LKSNVSDRSTLLE
+158 LKAKENERSSLLE

-185 IYQTYTRK
+185 IYQTFTRK
-193 NDEIKLDENLLGNI
+193 NDEIKLDESLLANI
-207 ELLSNEVVAEKTLI
+207 ELLSDEVIVEKTLI
-221 LNNSKAQKLELDAKG
+221 LNNSKAKKLELDTKG
-236 DELKKVINWL
+236 NELKKVINWL

-252 EADNI
+252 EADNTR
-257 KYIQEFEKITLEKEN
+257 YVQEFEQITLEKEN
-272 KKEDFIKLDLANKAL
+272 KKEDFIRLDLANKAL
-287 NVQPIYQEKNSLTQ
+287 NVQPIYQEKNSLIQT
-301 IINQDKE
+301 INQDKE
-308 KLEKLQKELEDLKQL
+308 KLEKFQKELEDLKQL
-323 LQSKTNESLKVKD
+323 LQSKTNESLKTKD
-336 ELDKEKVSFDTN
+336 ELDKEKISFDSN

-387 EELKVLKTN
+387 EDLNVLKTN
-396 QENIENDVKTI
+396 QEKIDNELKTI
-407 NNYLIKNKNDE
+407 NDYLIKNTNDE

-423 ISLISKNVNDYKDVL
+423 ISLISKNVNDYKDVV

-458 QDSFTKA
+458 QDSFTNT

-478 KDKEYKNLELQTSN
+478 KDKEYKELEIQTSS
-492 FNQKEVNNRDRL
+492 FNQKELNNRDRL
-504 KSIEKLIISI
+504 KSIEKLLTSI

-529 IISSSKDESKI
+529 IISSSKDESII
-540 IKTNIEEKTKL
+540 IKTNIEEKIKL

-558 IQTLNDKREAELLI
+558 MQTLNDKREAELLI

-583 EGEQCFLCGS
+583 EGKECFLCGS
-593 KEHPFVDHKIN
+593 KEHPFVDHKISV
-604 INADETT
+604 NADETAF
-611 LIIAQKKQI
+611 LIAQKKQI
-620 FDEENRALRTI
+620 FDEENKALRTI
-631 ELNLSKLETKIESS
+631 ELNLSKHETKVENS
-645 TLELNRLLKNKE
+645 TLELNKLLKNKE
-657 DIEQVFS
+657 EIEQVFS
-664 SLNFILTVDSKTN
+664 SLNFILTDDSKTN

-723 EQELYKLKSSIDQLQ
+723 EQELYKLKSSIEQLQ

-743 NISKKQSLEEEVSNI
+743 NISKKQSLEEELLKV
-758 YSKYELKFDEKF
+758 YTKYELKFDEKF

-777 VAKKGSFIKNETLK
+777 VVKKDSFIKNETSK
-791 KELDIKLQN
+791 KELDVKLQS
-800 LTIQLKELD
+800 LIVQLKELD

-821 DAEQLSKIS
+821 DAEQLSQIS
-830 TETIE
+830 NETKE

-842 ILDVSDL
+842 ILDVSDF
-849 NIFEKEITTEFNTI
+849 NSFEKEITAKFNTI
-863 NEKYNFLSK
+863 NEKYNTLSK
-872 ELVNLNSKNESV
+872 ELVNLNSKNESL
-884 NTQRIELNQR
+884 NTQLIELNQKQS
-894 LIDNSTKLEE
+894 IDNTKLEE
-904 TKQNFNKALVENSFT
+904 TKQNLDKALLENSFS

-932 QREELAL
+932 QREELSMKCKAL
-939 MCKTLEDKYNQIQT
+939 EEKYTQIQT

-958 AKKLSEQKEL
+958 EKKLSEQKEL
-968 NLTDKELQTLN
+968 NLTDKELLTLN
-979 DELKELLT
+979 DESKELQT
-987 SIDELQKSIGSLEK
+987 TIDELQKSIGSLEK
-1001 ELEINASNM
+1001 ELEINAINN

-1025 AFNVWIKLNEMI
+1025 AFKVWIKLNEMV

-1067 LSPRYELQRNSDSSK
+1067 LSPRYELQRSSDSSK

-1094 NVVRPVNTL
+1094 DVVRPVNTL

-1158 SGKMVGVISHVEAL
+1158 TGKMVGVISHVEAL

-1178 QIRVMPKGDGTSCL
+1178 QIKVMSKGDGTSV
-1192 DLDEKEL
+1192 L
-1199 NA
+1199 NF

>member
-12 NSLKGEFEID
+12 NSLKGEFEVD

-47 DIITCALYG
+47 DVITCALYG
-56 RTARLSSPPNELM
+56 RTARLTNPNELM
-69 SRHTAECLC
+69 SRHTGECLC

-91 AWSQKRA
+91 SWSQKRA
-98 RKSADGAFQT
+98 RKSPDGAFQS

-127 KVPKFI
+127 KVPKYI
-133 EDLSGLDFDRF
+133 EELSGLDFDRF
-144 SRSMMLAQGSFDAF
+144 IQSMMLAQGSFDAF
-158 LKSNVSDRSTLLE
+158 LKAKENERSSLLE

-221 LNNSKAQKLELDAKG
+221 LNNSKAQKLELDTKG
-236 DELKKVINWL
+236 NELKKVINWL
-246 ENLQKL
+246 ETIQKL
-252 EADNI
+252 EADNT
-257 KYIQEFEKITLEKEN
+257 KYIEEFEQIILEKEN
-272 KKEDFIKLDLANKAL
+272 KKEDFIRLDLANKAL

-308 KLEKLQKELEDLKQL
+308 KLEKLQKDIEDLKQL
-323 LQSKTNESLKVKD
+323 LQSTTNESLKVKD
-336 ELDKEKVSFDTN
+336 ELDKEKISFDSN

-379 NEQKTKLN
+379 NQQKTKLN
-387 EELKVLKTN
+387 EELNVLKTN
-396 QENIENDVKTI
+396 QQKIENELKTI
-407 NNYLIKNKNDE
+407 NDYLIKNKNDE

-423 ISLISKNVNDYKDVL
+423 ISLISKNVNDYKDVI
-438 KLLKQIEEKLQNNSL
+438 KLLKQIEEKIQNNSL
-453 NEKTL
+453 DEKTL

-478 KDKEYKNLELQTSN
+478 KDKEYKDLEIQASN
-492 FNQKEVNNRDRL
+492 FNQKELNNRDKL
-504 KSIEKLIISI
+504 KSIEKLIIFI

-529 IISSSKDESKI
+529 IISSSKDELKT

-551 INEIQTH
+551 IAEIQTH

-572 AKYESDRVNLK
+572 AKYESDRANLK
-583 EGEQCFLCGS
+583 EGEECFLCGS
-593 KEHPFVDHKIN
+593 KEHPFVNHKIN
-604 INADETT
+604 INADETAS
-611 LIIAQKKQI
+611 LIAQKKQI
-620 FDEENRALRTI
+620 FDEENKALRTI

-645 TLELNRLLKNKE
+645 ILELKKLSKNKE

-664 SLNFILTVDSKTN
+664 SLNFILTDDSKTN
-677 LEEEKQLL
+677 LEEEKHLL

-691 IIKTRD
+691 VIKTRD

-703 AQRDN
+703 IQRDN

-723 EQELYKLKSSIDQLQ
+723 EQELYRLKSSIEQLQ

-743 NISKKQSLEEEVSNI
+743 NISKKQSLEEELSKV
-758 YSKYELKFDEKF
+758 YSKYELIFDEKF
-770 EENFRIL
+770 EENFKIL
-777 VAKKGSFIKNETLK
+777 VAKKDSFIKNETSK
-791 KELDIKLQN
+791 KEFDAKLQG

-821 DAEQLSKIS
+821 DDEQLSRIS

-849 NIFEKEITTEFNTI
+849 NIFEKEITSKFNAI
-863 NEKYNFLSK
+863 NEKFNSLSK

-884 NTQRIELNQR
+884 NTQINELNQKQ
-894 LIDNSTKLEE
+894 INDNTKLQQ

-919 SKEEFEKALLSKE
+919 SKEEFEKALLPKE
-932 QREELAL
+932 LREELSIKCKAL
-939 MCKTLEDKYNQIQT
+939 EEKYTQIQT

-958 AKKLSEQKEL
+958 AEKLSEQKEL

-979 DELKELLT
+979 DELKELQT
-987 SIDELQKSIGSLEK
+987 IIDELQKSIGSLEK
-1001 ELEINASNM
+1001 ELEINTSNM

-1025 AFNVWIKLNEMI
+1025 AFKVWIKLNEMI
-1037 GSASGDKFA
+1037 GSANGDKFA

-1067 LSPRYELQRNSDSSK
+1067 LSSRYELQRSSDSSK

-1094 NVVRPVNTL
+1094 DVVRPVSTL

-1178 QIRVMPKGDGTSCL
+1178 QIKVMPKGDGTSLLNL
-1192 DLDEKEL
+1192 D
-1199 NA
+1199 

>member
-1 MKILKIKSLNI
+1 MKIQKIKSLNI

-47 DIITCALYG
+47 DVITCALYG
-56 RTARLSSPPNELM
+56 RTARLLNPNELM
-69 SRHTAECLC
+69 SRHTGECLC

-91 AWSQKRA
+91 SWSQKRA
-98 RKSADGAFQT
+98 RKSANGAFQS
-108 AKMEVSEV
+108 AKMELSVV

-127 KVPKFI
+127 KVPKYV
-133 EDLSGLDFDRF
+133 EELSGLDFDRF
-144 SRSMMLAQGSFDAF
+144 IQSMMLAQGSFDAF
-158 LKSNVSDRSTLLE
+158 LKAKENERSSLLE

-207 ELLSNEVVAEKTLI
+207 ELLSNEVVTEKTLV
-221 LNNSKAQKLELDAKG
+221 LNNSKVQKLELDTKG
-236 DELKKVINWL
+236 NELKKVINWL

-252 EADNI
+252 EADNT
-257 KYIQEFEKITLEKEN
+257 KYIQEFEQITLEKEN
-272 KKEDFIKLDLANKAL
+272 KKEDFIRLDLSNKAL
-287 NVQPIYQEKNSLTQ
+287 NVQPIYQEKNSLIQ
-301 IINQDKE
+301 IINQDRE

-323 LQSKTNESLKVKD
+323 LQSKTNESLKSKD
-336 ELDKEKVSFDTN
+336 ELDKEKISFDTN
-348 SKKLQEVRTLQ
+348 SKKLQEVRTIQ
-359 TKIESKLQNIKEL
+359 TKIESKLQNIKDL

-379 NEQKTKLN
+379 NKQKTKLN
-387 EELKVLKTN
+387 EDLKVVKIN
-396 QENIENDVKTI
+396 QEKIENDLKTI
-407 NNYLIKNKNDE
+407 NDYLIKNKNDE

-438 KLLKQIEEKLQNNSL
+438 KLLKQIEEKLQKNSL
-453 NEKTL
+453 DENTL
-458 QDSFTKA
+458 QDSFTRV

-478 KDKEYKNLELQTSN
+478 KDKEYKELEFQTSN
-492 FNQKEVNNRDRL
+492 FNQKESNNRDRL
-504 KSIEKLIISI
+504 KSIDKLITSI
-514 DEYKRLLESI
+514 DEYKRLIEDS

-529 IISSSKDESKI
+529 IISSSKDELNI
-540 IKTNIEEKTKL
+540 LKTNIEEKAKL

-558 IQTLNDKREAELLI
+558 IQTLNDKREKELLL

-583 EGEQCFLCGS
+583 EGEECFLCGS
-593 KEHPFVDHKIN
+593 KEHPFVDHKIS
-604 INADETT
+604 INTDETT
-611 LIIAQKKQI
+611 SIIAQKKQI
-620 FDEENRALRTI
+620 FDEENKALRTI
-631 ELNLSKLETKIESS
+631 ELNLSKLETKVESS
-645 TLELNRLLKNKE
+645 TLELNKLLKNKE

-664 SLNFILTVDSKTN
+664 SLNFVLTDDSKIN

-708 LQKELNTKQTLVSQN
+708 FQKELNTKQTLVLQN
-723 EQELYKLKSSIDQLQ
+723 EQELYKLKSLIEQLQ

-743 NISKKQSLEEEVSNI
+743 NISKKQSLEEELSKV
-758 YSKYELKFDEKF
+758 YSKYELIFDEKF
-770 EENFRIL
+770 EENFKTI
-777 VAKKGSFIKNETLK
+777 VAKKDSFIKNETSK
-791 KELDIKLQN
+791 KELDAKLQS
-800 LTIQLKELD
+800 LIVQLKELD

-821 DAEQLSKIS
+821 DTEQLAKIS
-830 TETIE
+830 TETKE
-835 LQTQSKA
+835 LQTQSKV

-849 NIFEKEITTEFNTI
+849 NIFEKEITSKFNTI
-863 NEKYNFLSK
+863 SEKYNSLSK
-872 ELVNLNSKNESV
+872 ELVNLNSKDESL
-884 NTQRIELNQR
+884 NSQTIEMSQK
-894 LIDNSTKLEE
+894 LIDDNTKLEE
-904 TKQNFNKALVENSFT
+904 IKQNFNKALVENSFT
-919 SKEEFEKALLSKE
+919 SKEEFEKALLPKE
-932 QREELAL
+932 QKDVLSL
-939 MCKTLEDKYNQIQT
+939 MCKELDEKYNQIQT

-958 AKKLSEQKEL
+958 AKKLTEQKEL

-979 DELKELLT
+979 DESKELQT
-987 SIDELQKSIGSLEK
+987 IIDEIQKSIGSLEK

-1010 KKHEDKIKELEKKKE
+1010 KKHEDKIRELEYKKE
-1025 AFNVWIKLNEMI
+1025 AFKVWIKLNEMV
-1037 GSASGDKFA
+1037 GSANGDKFA

-1067 LSPRYELQRNSDSSK
+1067 LSPRYELQRSSDSSK

-1094 NVVRPVNTL
+1094 DVVRPVSTL

-1178 QIRVMPKGDGTSCL
+1178 QIRVMPKGDGTSL
-1192 DLDEKEL
+1192 L
-1199 NA
+1199 NLN

>member
-12 NSLKGEFEID
+12 NSLKGEFEVD

-47 DIITCALYG
+47 DVITCALYG
-56 RTARLSSPPNELM
+56 RTARLTNPNELM
-69 SRHTAECLC
+69 SRHTGECLC

-91 AWSQKRA
+91 SWSQKRA
-98 RKSADGAFQT
+98 RKSSDGAFQS
-108 AKMEVSEV
+108 AKMELSVV

-127 KVPKFI
+127 KVPKYI
-133 EDLSGLDFDRF
+133 EELSGLDFDRF
-144 SRSMMLAQGSFDAF
+144 IQSMMLAQGSFDAF
-158 LKSNVSDRSTLLE
+158 LKAKENERSSLLE

-185 IYQTYTRK
+185 IYQIYTRK

-221 LNNSKAQKLELDAKG
+221 LNNSKAQKLELDTKG
-236 DELKKVINWL
+236 NELKKVINWL
-246 ENLQKL
+246 ENVQKL
-252 EADNI
+252 EADNT
-257 KYIQEFEKITLEKEN
+257 KYILEFEQISFEKEN
-272 KKEDFIKLDLANKAL
+272 KKEDFVKLDLANKAL

-308 KLEKLQKELEDLKQL
+308 NLEKLQKELEDLKQL
-323 LQSKTNESLKVKD
+323 LQSKTNESLKSKD
-336 ELDKEKVSFDTN
+336 ELDKEKISFDTN
-348 SKKLQEVRTLQ
+348 SKKLQEKRTLQ

-396 QENIENDVKTI
+396 QEKINNDLKTI

-423 ISLISKNVNDYKDVL
+423 ISLISKNVNDYKDVV
-438 KLLKQIEEKLQNNSL
+438 KLLKQIEEKLQNNNL

-465 KKEFDEIKVLFDS
+465 KKEFDEIKVLFDA
-478 KDKEYKNLELQTSN
+478 KDKEYKELEIQTSN

-504 KSIEKLIISI
+504 KSIEKLITSI
-514 DEYKRLLESI
+514 NEYKRLLESI

-529 IISSSKDESKI
+529 IISSSKDESKT

-583 EGEQCFLCGS
+583 EGEECFLCGS
-593 KEHPFVDHKIN
+593 KEHPFVDHKIS
-604 INADETT
+604 INVDETAS
-611 LIIAQKKQI
+611 IIAQKKQI

-631 ELNLSKLETKIESS
+631 ELNLSKFETKIENS
-645 TLELNRLLKNKE
+645 TLELNKLLKNKE

-664 SLNFILTVDSKTN
+664 SLNFILTDDSKTS
-677 LEEEKQLL
+677 LEEEKYLL
-685 EEELKN
+685 EKELEN

-743 NISKKQSLEEEVSNI
+743 NISKKQSLEEELSKV
-758 YSKYELKFDEKF
+758 YSKYELIFDEKF

-777 VAKKGSFIKNETLK
+777 VVRKDSFIKNETSK
-791 KELDIKLQN
+791 KELDIKLQG
-800 LTIQLKELD
+800 LIVQLKEFD
-809 TKIISIESSLKT
+809 TKIISIESNLKT
-821 DAEQLSKIS
+821 DAEQFSKIS
-830 TETIE
+830 TETKE

-849 NIFEKEITTEFNTI
+849 NIFEKEITSKFNTI
-863 NEKYNFLSK
+863 NEKYNSLSK
-872 ELVNLNSKNESV
+872 ELVNLNSKNESI
-884 NTQRIELNQR
+884 NIQIIELNQKQ
-894 LIDNSTKLEE
+894 INDNTKLQQ

-919 SKEEFEKALLSKE
+919 SKEEFEKAFLPKE
-932 QREELAL
+932 LREELFMKCKAL
-939 MCKTLEDKYNQIQT
+939 EEKYTQIQT

-979 DELKELLT
+979 DELKELQT

-1010 KKHEDKIKELEKKKE
+1010 KKHENKIKELEKKKE
-1025 AFNVWIKLNEMI
+1025 TFKVWIKLNDMI

-1067 LSPRYELQRNSDSSK
+1067 LSARYELQRSSDSSK

-1094 NVVRPVNTL
+1094 DVVRPVSTL

-1178 QIRVMPKGDGTSCL
+1178 QIRVMPKGDGTSV
-1192 DLDEKEL
+1192 L
-1199 NA
+1199 NL

>member
-1 MKILKIKSLNI
+1 MKILKIKLLNI
-12 NSLKGEFEID
+12 NSLKGEFEVD

-47 DIITCALYG
+47 DVITCALYG
-56 RTARLSSPPNELM
+56 RTARLTNPNELM
-69 SRHTAECLC
+69 SRHTGECLC

-91 AWSQKRA
+91 SWSQKRA
-98 RKSADGAFQT
+98 RKSPDGAFQS

-116 ESGKVLESYLS
+116 ETGKVLESYLS
-127 KVPKFI
+127 KVPKYI
-133 EDLSGLDFDRF
+133 EELSGLDFDRF
-144 SRSMMLAQGSFDAF
+144 IQSMMLAQGSFDAF
-158 LKSNVSDRSTLLE
+158 LKAKENERSSLLE

-207 ELLSNEVVAEKTLI
+207 ELLSNEVVTEKTLI
-221 LNNSKAQKLELDAKG
+221 LNSSKTQKLELDSKG
-236 DELKKVINWL
+236 NELKKVINWL

-252 EADNI
+252 EADNT
-257 KYIQEFEKITLEKEN
+257 KYIKEFEQISFEKEN
-272 KKEDFIKLDLANKAL
+272 KKEDFIRLDLANKAL

-323 LQSKTNESLKVKD
+323 LQSTTNESLKSKD
-336 ELDKEKVSFDTN
+336 ELDKEKISFDSN

-359 TKIESKLQNIKEL
+359 TKIESKLQNIKDL

-379 NEQKTKLN
+379 TLEKTKLN

-396 QENIENDVKTI
+396 QEKIENELKTI
-407 NNYLIKNKNDE
+407 NDYLIKNKNDE

-423 ISLISKNVNDYKDVL
+423 ISLISKNVNDYKDVI

-453 NEKTL
+453 NEKTS

-478 KDKEYKNLELQTSN
+478 KDKEYKELEFQTSS
-492 FNQKEVNNRDRL
+492 FNQKELNNRDRL

-529 IISSSKDESKI
+529 IISSSKDELKT

-558 IQTLNDKREAELLI
+558 IQTLNHKREAELLI

-583 EGEQCFLCGS
+583 EGEECFLCGS

-611 LIIAQKKQI
+611 SIIAQKKQI
-620 FDEENRALRTI
+620 FDEENKALRTI
-631 ELNLSKLETKIESS
+631 ELNLSKLETKVESS
-645 TLELNRLLKNKE
+645 TFELNKLSKNKE
-657 DIEQVFS
+657 EIEQIFS
-664 SLNFILTVDSKTN
+664 SLSFILTDDSKTN

-691 IIKTRD
+691 IVKIRD

-708 LQKELNTKQTLVSQN
+708 FQKELNTKQTLVSQN
-723 EQELYKLKSSIDQLQ
+723 EQELYKLKSSIEQLQ
-738 NEQTQ
+738 NEQIQ
-743 NISKKQSLEEEVSNI
+743 NMSKKQNLEDELSKV
-758 YSKYELKFDEKF
+758 YSKYKLIFDEKF

-777 VAKKGSFIKNETLK
+777 VAKKDSFIKNETLK
-791 KELDIKLQN
+791 KELDAKLQS
-800 LTIQLKELD
+800 LIVQLKEFD

-842 ILDVSDL
+842 ILDVPDL
-849 NIFEKEITTEFNTI
+849 NIFEKEITNKFNTI
-863 NEKYNFLSK
+863 NEKYNSLSK
-872 ELVNLNSKNESV
+872 DLVNLNSRNESL
-884 NTQRIELNQR
+884 NTQIIDLNQKQ
-894 LIDNSTKLEE
+894 INDNTNLEKI
-904 TKQNFNKALVENSFT
+904 KQNFNKALIENSFI
-919 SKEEFEKALLSKE
+919 SEEEFEKALLPKD
-932 QREELAL
+932 QKDMLTL
-939 MCKTLEDKYNQIQT
+939 MCKALEERYTQIQT

-958 AKKLSEQKEL
+958 AKKLFEQKEI

-979 DELKELLT
+979 NELKELQT
-987 SIDELQKSIGSLEK
+987 ITDELQKSIGSLEK

-1025 AFNVWIKLNEMI
+1025 AFKVWIKLNEMV

-1067 LSPRYELQRNSDSSK
+1067 LSPRYELQRSSDSSK

-1094 NVVRPVNTL
+1094 DVVRPVSTL

-1178 QIRVMPKGDGTSCL
+1178 QIRVIPKGDGTSV
-1192 DLDEKEL
+1192 L
-1199 NA
+1199 NLN

>member
-47 DIITCALYG
+47 DVITCALYG
-56 RTARLSSPPNELM
+56 RTARLSNANELM
-69 SRHTAECLC
+69 SRHTGECLC

-91 AWSQKRA
+91 SWSQKRA
-98 RKSADGAFQT
+98 RKNPDGAFQS

-116 ESGKVLESYLS
+116 ESGKVLESLIS
-127 KVPKFI
+127 KVPKYI
-133 EDLSGLDFDRF
+133 EELSGLDFDRF
-144 SRSMMLAQGSFDAF
+144 IQSMMLAQGSFDAF
-158 LKSNVSDRSTLLE
+158 LKAKENERSSLLE

-185 IYQTYTRK
+185 IYQTFTRK
-193 NDEIKLDENLLGNI
+193 NDEIKLDESLLANI
-207 ELLSNEVVAEKTLI
+207 ELLSDEVIVEKTLI
-221 LNNSKAQKLELDAKG
+221 LNNSKAKKLELDTKG
-236 DELKKVINWL
+236 NELKKVINWL

-252 EADNI
+252 ETDNT
-257 KYIQEFEKITLEKEN
+257 KYIKEFEQITLEKEN
-272 KKEDFIKLDLANKAL
+272 KKEEFIKLDLANKAL

-308 KLEKLQKELEDLKQL
+308 KLEKLQKELIYLKQQIEL
-323 LQSKTNESLKVKD
+323 KTNESLKSKD
-336 ELDKEKVSFDTN
+336 ELDKEKISFDMN

-387 EELKVLKTN
+387 EDLNVLKTN
-396 QENIENDVKTI
+396 QEKIDNELKTI
-407 NNYLIKNKNDE
+407 NDYLIKNTNDE

-423 ISLISKNVNDYKDVL
+423 ISLISKNVNDYKDVV

-458 QDSFTKA
+458 QDSFTNA

-478 KDKEYKNLELQTSN
+478 KDKEYKELEIQTSS
-492 FNQKEVNNRDRL
+492 FNQKELNNRDRL
-504 KSIEKLIISI
+504 KSIEKLLTSI

-529 IISSSKDESKI
+529 IISSSKDESII
-540 IKTNIEEKTKL
+540 IKTNIEEKIKL

-558 IQTLNDKREAELLI
+558 MQTLNDKREAELLI

-583 EGEQCFLCGS
+583 EGEECFLCGS
-593 KEHPFVDHKIN
+593 KEHPFVDHKISV
-604 INADETT
+604 NADETAF
-611 LIIAQKKQI
+611 LIAQKKQI
-620 FDEENRALRTI
+620 FDEENKALRTI
-631 ELNLSKLETKIESS
+631 ELNLSKHETKVESS
-645 TLELNRLLKNKE
+645 ILELNKLLKNKE
-657 DIEQVFS
+657 EIEQVFS
-664 SLNFILTVDSKTN
+664 SLNFILTDDSKTN

-723 EQELYKLKSSIDQLQ
+723 EQELYKLKSSIEQLQ

-743 NISKKQSLEEEVSNI
+743 NISKKQSLEEELLKV
-758 YSKYELKFDEKF
+758 YTKYELKFDEKF

-777 VAKKGSFIKNETLK
+777 VVKKDSFIKNETSK
-791 KELDIKLQN
+791 KELDVKLQS
-800 LTIQLKELD
+800 LIVQLKELD

-821 DAEQLSKIS
+821 DAEQLSQIS
-830 TETIE
+830 NETKE

-849 NIFEKEITTEFNTI
+849 NIFEKEITAKFNTI
-863 NEKYNFLSK
+863 NEKYNSLSK

-884 NTQRIELNQR
+884 NTQIIELNQKQSN
-894 LIDNSTKLEE
+894 DSTKLED
-904 TKQNFNKALVENSFT
+904 TKQSFNKALVENSFT

-932 QREELAL
+932 QREELSMKCKAL
-939 MCKTLEDKYNQIQT
+939 EEKYTQIQT

-968 NLTDKELQTLN
+968 NLTDKELLTLN
-979 DELKELLT
+979 DELKELQT
-987 SIDELQKSIGSLEK
+987 TIDELQKSIGSLEK
-1001 ELEINASNM
+1001 ELEINAINN
-1010 KKHEDKIKELEKKKE
+1010 KKHEDKIKELENKKE
-1025 AFNVWIKLNEMI
+1025 AFKVWIKLNDMI
-1037 GSASGDKFA
+1037 GSANGDKFA

-1062 KHLQI
+1062 KHLHI
-1067 LSPRYELQRNSDSSK
+1067 LSPRYELQRSSDSSK
-1082 LLEIEIIDGFQG
+1082 LLDIEIIDGFQG
-1094 NVVRPVNTL
+1094 DVVRGVNTL

-1117 GLSALASQKI
+1117 GLSSLASQKI

-1178 QIRVMPKGDGTSCL
+1178 QIKVEPKGDGTSGL
-1192 DLDEKEL
+1192 DL
-1199 NA
+1199 N

>member
-1 MKILKIKSLNI
+1 MKILKVKSLNI
-12 NSLKGEFEID
+12 NSLKGEFEVD

-47 DIITCALYG
+47 DVITCALYG
-56 RTARLSSPPNELM
+56 RTARLTNPNELM
-69 SRHTAECLC
+69 SRHTGECLC

-91 AWSQKRA
+91 SWSQKRA
-98 RKSADGAFQT
+98 RKSPEGAFQS
-108 AKMEVSEV
+108 AKMEISEV

-127 KVPKFI
+127 KVPKYI

-144 SRSMMLAQGSFDAF
+144 IQSMMLAQGSFDAF
-158 LKSNVSDRSTLLE
+158 LKAKENERSSLLE

-207 ELLSNEVVAEKTLI
+207 ELLSNEVVTEKTLI
-221 LNNSKAQKLELDAKG
+221 LNSSKAQKLELDSKG
-236 DELKKVINWL
+236 NELKKVINWL

-252 EADNI
+252 EADNT
-257 KYIQEFEKITLEKEN
+257 KYIQEFEKISLEKEN
-272 KKEDFIKLDLANKAL
+272 KKEDFIRLDLANKAL

-308 KLEKLQKELEDLKQL
+308 KLEKLQKELIELKQQL
-323 LQSKTNESLKVKD
+323 ELKTNESLKSKD
-336 ELDKEKVSFDTN
+336 ELDKEKISFDMN
-348 SKKLQEVRTLQ
+348 FKKLQEVRTLK
-359 TKIESKLQNIKEL
+359 TKIESKLQNIKDL

-379 NEQKTKLN
+379 NEQKIKLN
-387 EELKVLKTN
+387 EDLKVLKIN
-396 QENIENDVKTI
+396 QEKIENDLKTI
-407 NNYLIKNKNDE
+407 NDYLIKNKNDE

-423 ISLISKNVNDYKDVL
+423 ISLISKNVNDYKDVI
-438 KLLKQIEEKLQNNSL
+438 KLLKQIEEKIQNNSL
-453 NEKTL
+453 DEKTL

-478 KDKEYKNLELQTSN
+478 KDKEYKELEIQTSS
-492 FNQKEVNNRDRL
+492 FNQKESNNRDIL
-504 KSIEKLIISI
+504 KSIEKLITSI

-529 IISSSKDESKI
+529 IISSSKDELKT

-551 INEIQTH
+551 IAEIQTH

-572 AKYESDRVNLK
+572 AKYESDRANLK
-583 EGEQCFLCGS
+583 EGEECFLCGS
-593 KEHPFVDHKIN
+593 KEHPFVNHKKSVS
-604 INADETT
+604 ADETT
-611 LIIAQKKQI
+611 SIIAKKKQI
-620 FDEENRALRTI
+620 FDEENKALRTI

-645 TLELNRLLKNKE
+645 ILELKKLSKNKE

-664 SLNFILTVDSKTN
+664 SLNFILTDESKTN

-708 LQKELNTKQTLVSQN
+708 LQKELNAKQTLVSQN
-723 EQELYKLKSSIDQLQ
+723 EQELYKLKSLIEQSQ
-738 NEQTQ
+738 NEQIQ
-743 NISKKQSLEEEVSNI
+743 NISKKQSLEEELSKV
-758 YSKYELKFDEKF
+758 YSKYELTFGEKF
-770 EENFRIL
+770 EENFRTL
-777 VAKKGSFIKNETLK
+777 VAKKGSFIKNEISK
-791 KELDIKLQN
+791 KELDAKLQG
-800 LTIQLKELD
+800 LIVQLKEFD
-809 TKIISIESSLKT
+809 TKIKSIESNLKT

-835 LQTQSKA
+835 LQTQSKV
-842 ILDVSDL
+842 ILDVPDL
-849 NIFEKEITTEFNTI
+849 NIFEKEITAKFNTI

-872 ELVNLNSKNESV
+872 ELVNLNSKNESL
-884 NTQRIELNQR
+884 NTQIIDLNQKQ
-894 LIDNSTKLEE
+894 INDNIKLEE
-904 TKQNFNKALVENSFT
+904 ITQNFNNALTENSFS
-919 SKEEFEKALLSKE
+919 SKEEFEKALLPKE
-932 QREELAL
+932 LREELSIKCKAL
-939 MCKTLEDKYNQIQT
+939 EEKYTQIQT

-979 DELKELLT
+979 DELKELQT
-987 SIDELQKSIGSLEK
+987 IIDELQKSIGSLEK

-1025 AFNVWIKLNEMI
+1025 AFKVWIKLNEMI

-1067 LSPRYELQRNSDSSK
+1067 LSPRYELQRSSDSSK

-1094 NVVRPVNTL
+1094 DVVRPVSTL

-1178 QIRVMPKGDGTSCL
+1178 QIKVMPKGDGTSLLNL
-1192 DLDEKEL
+1192 D
-1199 NA
+1199 